1 MALTEAEIRQETAEL
16 ESEQIRLAGD
26 EPMDVSELEGIV
38 AGLIDEA
45 VDYIDLTEAPDRIV
59 AADYFNGSPF
69 GNEEDGRS
77 QVVSRDVRDTVA
89 LMMPQIMRTFLG
101 SQRVV
106 EYQPRFPEDVDGA
119 EQASDY
125 VNQVVLGT
133 DNPEFFQTFYS
144 IIKDA
149 LVKRVGIAKVD
160 YERREEVEHE
170 EYTGLDDSA
179 LQALMSDPDIEGSS
193 IESYPDPSYVPPPQQ
208 NQQSQNPNNQN
219 QQSQP
224 PANDQNPYQEPSAPL
239 VGGSSPPEEIAQ
251 QQQQSVA
258 PPMLH
263 DVVIRRLTTEGSVTF
278 EALPPEEF
286 LIDRRAKSVEAATL
300 VAHRRYLTVSELV
313 SMGYDFDEMLDLAGG
328 ADEFETNM
336 EFLSRHPLGNYA
348 TSDEGGEAN
357 RKVLYIE
364 AYAKVDFAGSGITGL
379 RRFCCAGNHHQ
390 LLHHSPV
397 NDIPFV
403 VFSGYPE
410 PHFWR
415 GQSVADLT
423 MDVQLVKSSILRNM
437 LDSLAKSIHPDT
449 WMVDGQ
455 VNIDDALSN
464 KVGKIVRIRAAGAIG
479 ELNKTFNGREA
490 FPMLDYMDRMKED
503 RTGMSKAS
511 MGLNPEALQST
522 EKSAVSATM
531 ASSQAQIE
539 LLCRVFA
546 ENGMKPLFKKI
557 LKLLHNHQDKA
568 RMVRLRNTWVPIDPR
583 TWDVGMDVSVNVAL
597 GMGTTQ
603 ERMQMLSGIAVKQE
617 KILQE
622 QGSTNPFVTNQQY
635 HHTLTKM
642 TEMSGFKDA
651 GSFWSNPR
659 DFQPP
664 PPEPPEPTA
673 DEIFA
678 TAQADKVRADIELDK
693 QKFGLDQEKMIR
705 DDDLQR
711 DKLDSD
717 VGMKTQEMENKYK
730 TTIDMTEIKGNMD
743 KDREKIRA
751 EAQQAQAQAQQ
762 AQAEA
767 QQQAQQAQQ
776 QQMQLPQ
783 EMSPTNME
791 APPEQGIPN

>member
-1 MALTEAEIRQETAEL
+1 MALTDAEIRQQTADL
-16 ESEQIRLAGD
+16 EAEQIRLAGD
-26 EPMDVSELEGIV
+26 TAMDVTELEGIV
-38 AGLIDEA
+38 AGLIEEA
-45 VDYIDLTEAPDRIV
+45 VDYIDLSEAPDRIQ
-59 AADYFNGSPF
+59 ASNYFNGSPF

-89 LMMPQIMRTFLG
+89 LMIPQIMRTFFG
-101 SQRVV
+101 TQNVV
-106 EYQPRFPEDVDGA
+106 EYQPRYPEDVPNA

-125 VNQVVLGT
+125 VNQVVLGA
-133 DNPEFFQTFYS
+133 DNPATFQTFYS

-160 YERREEVEHE
+160 WERREEVEHE
-170 EYTGLDDSA
+170 EYTGLDDQA

-193 IESYPDPSYVPPPQQ
+193 IESYPDPDYVQPDTPPPIEGNSPTGEPLPQQQ
-208 NQQSQNPNNQN
+208 NM
-219 QQSQP
+219 
-224 PANDQNPYQEPSAPL
+224 EVPL
-239 VGGSSPPEEIAQ
+239 
-251 QQQQSVA
+251 
-258 PPMLH
+258 LH
-263 DVVIRRLTTEGSVTF
+263 DVVIRRLSVEGSVTF

-286 LIDRRAKSVEAATL
+286 LIDRRAKSVEDATI

-313 SMGYDFDEMLDLAGG
+313 SMGYDFDEMLDLAGD
-328 ADEFETNM
+328 ADEFDTNM
-336 EFLSRHPLGNYA
+336 EFLSRHPLGNHA
-348 TSDEGGEAN
+348 SSDEGGEAN

-364 AYAKVDFAGSGITGL
+364 AYAKVDFGGSGITSL
-379 RRFCCAGNHHQ
+379 RRFCCAGNNHK

-397 NDIPFV
+397 NDMPFV
-403 VFSGYPE
+403 VFNGYPE

-415 GQSVADLT
+415 GTSVTDLT

-449 WMVDGQ
+449 WLVEGQ

-464 KVGKIVRIRAAGAIG
+464 KVGKIVRTRSAGAIG
-479 ELNKTFNGREA
+479 ELNKSFNGREA
-490 FPMLDYMDRMKED
+490 FPMLDYMDKMKED

-511 MGLNPEALQST
+511 MGLDPDALQST

-531 ASSQAQIE
+531 ASAQAQIE

-557 LKLLHNHQDKA
+557 LKLLHNHQEKA
-568 RMVRLRNTWVPIDPR
+568 RMVRLRNNWIPIDPR
-583 TWDVGMDVSVNVAL
+583 VWDIGMDVSVNVAL

-603 ERMQMLSGIAVKQE
+603 EKMQMLAGLAVKQE
-617 KILQE
+617 KILGE

-635 HHTLTKM
+635 HHTLSKM
-642 TEMSGFKDA
+642 TELSGFKDVQ
-651 GSFWSNPR
+651 SFWSNPK

-717 VGMKTQEMENKYK
+717 VGMKTKEMENKYK
-730 TTIDMTEIKGNMD
+730 TTIDMTEIKGNME

-751 EAQQAQAQAQQ
+751 EASGM
-762 AQAEA
+762 
-767 QQQAQQAQQ
+767 QQQEIEQRAEQLHQQMMEKQQ
-776 QQMQLPQ
+776 MQQMQLPQ
-783 EMSPTNME
+783 EMSPTNLDQV
-791 APPEQGIPN
+791 PEEGMPN

>member
-1 MALTEAEIRQETAEL
+1 LALTDSEVREQTAEL
-16 ESEQIRLAGD
+16 EKEQIRLAGD
-26 EPMDVSELEGIV
+26 TAMDVTELEGIV

-45 VDYIDLTEAPDRIV
+45 VDYIDLSEAPDRIT
-59 AADYFNGSPF
+59 ASDYFNGRPF

-77 QVVSRDVRDTVA
+77 QVVSRDVRDTIA
-89 LMMPQIMRTFLG
+89 LMMPQIMRTFFG
-101 SQRVV
+101 TQRVV
-106 EYQPRFPEDVDGA
+106 EYQPRYPEDVPNA

-133 DNPEFFQTFYS
+133 DNPTSFQTFYS
-144 IIKDA
+144 IIKDS
-149 LVKRVGIAKVD
+149 LIKRVGIAKVD
-160 YERREEVEHE
+160 WERREEVEHE
-170 EYTGLDDSA
+170 EYTGLDDQA
-179 LQALMSDPDIEGSS
+179 LQALLSDPDIEGSS
-193 IESYPDPSYVPPPQQ
+193 IESYPDPDFVQPDTPPPTEGVSPTGEPQV
-208 NQQSQNPNNQN
+208 
-219 QQSQP
+219 QP
-224 PANDQNPYQEPSAPL
+224 QDME
-239 VGGSSPPEEIAQ
+239 V
-251 QQQQSVA
+251 
-258 PPMLH
+258 PMLH
-263 DVVIRRLTTEGSVTF
+263 DVVIRRLSVEGSVIF

-286 LIDRRAKSVEAATL
+286 LIDRRAKSVEDATI

-313 SMGYDFDEMLDLAGG
+313 SMGYNFDEMLDLAGD
-328 ADEFETNM
+328 ADEFDTNM
-336 EFLSRHPLGNYA
+336 EFLSRHPLGSYA
-348 TSDEGGEAN
+348 SSDEGGEAN

-364 AYAKVDFAGSGITGL
+364 AYAKVDFSGSGITSL

-415 GQSVADLT
+415 GNSVADLT

-437 LDSLAKSIHPDT
+437 LDSLAKAIHPDT
-449 WMVDGQ
+449 AIIEGQ

-464 KVGKIVRIRAAGAIG
+464 KVGKLIRMRSAGAVQ
-479 ELNKTFNGREA
+479 ELNKSFNGKEA

-511 MGLNPEALQST
+511 MGLDPDALQST

-557 LKLLHNHQDKA
+557 LKLLHNHQEKA
-568 RMVRLRNTWVPIDPR
+568 RMVRLRNSWIPIDPR
-583 TWDVGMDVSVNVAL
+583 VWDIGMDVSVNVAL

-603 ERMQMLSGIAVKQE
+603 EKMQMLAGISVKQE

-622 QGSTNPFVTNQQY
+622 QGATNPFVTNEQY
-635 HHTLTKM
+635 HHTLSKM
-642 TEMSGFKDA
+642 TELSGFKDVQ
-651 GSFWSNPR
+651 SFWSNPK

-664 PPEPPEPTA
+664 PPEPPEPTP

-717 VGMKTQEMENKYK
+717 VGLKTQEMENKYK
-730 TTIDMTEIKGNMD
+730 TSIDMTEIKGNME

-751 EAQQAQAQAQQ
+751 DAQARIQEQQ
-762 AQAEA
+762 MQM
-767 QQQAQQAQQ
+767 

-783 EMSPTNME
+783 EMSPTNIE
-791 APPEQGIPN
+791 QAPLEEGMPN

>member
-1 MALTEAEIRQETAEL
+1 MAQTDAEIRQQTADMEA
-16 ESEQIRLAGD
+16 EQIRLAGD
-26 EPMDVSELEGIV
+26 TAMDVTELEGIV

-45 VDYIDLTEAPDRIV
+45 VDYIDLSESPDRIV
-59 AADYFNGSPF
+59 ASDYFNGRPF

-77 QVVSRDVRDTVA
+77 QVVSRDVRDTIA
-89 LMMPQIMRTFLG
+89 LMMPQIMRTFFG
-101 SQRVV
+101 TQRVV
-106 EYQPRFPEDVDGA
+106 EYQPRYPEDVPNA

-133 DNPEFFQTFYS
+133 DNPTSFQTFYS
-144 IIKDA
+144 IIKDS
-149 LVKRVGIAKVD
+149 LIKRVGIAKVD
-160 YERREEVEHE
+160 WERREEVEHE
-170 EYTGLDDSA
+170 EYTGLDDQA
-179 LQALMSDPDIEGSS
+179 LQALLSDPDIEGSS
-193 IESYPDPSYVPPPQQ
+193 IESYPDPDFVQPDTPPPTEGVSPTGEPQV
-208 NQQSQNPNNQN
+208 
-219 QQSQP
+219 QP
-224 PANDQNPYQEPSAPL
+224 QDME
-239 VGGSSPPEEIAQ
+239 V
-251 QQQQSVA
+251 
-258 PPMLH
+258 PMLH
-263 DVVIRRLTTEGSVTF
+263 DVVIRRLSVEGSVIF

-286 LIDRRAKSVEAATL
+286 LIDRRAKSVEDATI

-313 SMGYDFDEMLDLAGG
+313 SMGYNFDEMLDLAGD
-328 ADEFETNM
+328 ADEFDTNM
-336 EFLSRHPLGNYA
+336 EFLSRHPLGSYA
-348 TSDEGGEAN
+348 SSDEGGEAN

-364 AYAKVDFAGSGITGL
+364 AYAKVDFSGSGITSL
-379 RRFCCAGNHHQ
+379 RRFCCAGNHHK

-415 GQSVADLT
+415 GNSVADLT

-437 LDSLAKSIHPDT
+437 LDSLAKAIHPDT
-449 WMVDGQ
+449 AIIEGQ

-464 KVGKIVRIRAAGAIG
+464 KVGKLIRMRSAGAVQ
-479 ELNKTFNGREA
+479 ELNKSFNGKEA

-511 MGLNPEALQST
+511 MGLDPDALQST

-557 LKLLHNHQDKA
+557 LKLLHNHQEKA
-568 RMVRLRNTWVPIDPR
+568 RMVRLRNSWIPIDPR
-583 TWDVGMDVSVNVAL
+583 VWDIGMDVSVNVAL

-603 ERMQMLSGIAVKQE
+603 EKMQMLAGLSVKQE

-622 QGSTNPFVTNQQY
+622 QGATNPFVTNEQY
-635 HHTLTKM
+635 HHTLSKM
-642 TEMSGFKDA
+642 TELSGFKDVQ
-651 GSFWSNPR
+651 SFWSNPK

-664 PPEPPEPTA
+664 PPEPPEPTP

-717 VGMKTQEMENKYK
+717 VGLKTQEMENKYK
-730 TTIDMTEIKGNMD
+730 TSIDMTEIKGNME

-751 EAQQAQAQAQQ
+751 DAQARIQEQQ
-762 AQAEA
+762 MQM
-767 QQQAQQAQQ
+767 

-783 EMSPTNME
+783 EMSPTNIE
-791 APPEQGIPN
+791 QAPLEEGMPN

>member
-1 MALTEAEIRQETAEL
+1 MALTDAEVRQQTAEL
-16 ESEQIRLAGD
+16 EAEQIRLAGD
-26 EPMDVSELEGIV
+26 TAMDITELEGIV
-38 AGLIDEA
+38 AGLIEEA
-45 VDYIDLTEAPDRIV
+45 VDYIDLSEAPDRIV
-59 AADYFNGSPF
+59 ASDYFNGKPF

-77 QVVSRDVRDTVA
+77 QVVSRDVRDTIA
-89 LMMPQIMRTFLG
+89 LMLPQIMRTFFG
-101 SQRVV
+101 TQRVV
-106 EYQPRFPEDVDGA
+106 EYQPRYPEDVPSS

-125 VNQVVLGT
+125 VNQVVLGA
-133 DNPEFFQTFYS
+133 DNPTSFQTFYS

-160 YERREEVEHE
+160 WERREEVEHE
-170 EYTGLDDSA
+170 EYTGLDDQA
-179 LQALMSDPDIEGSS
+179 LEALMSDPDIEGSS
-193 IESYPDPSYVPPPQQ
+193 LESYPDPSFKPPPAE
-208 NQQSQNPNNQN
+208 SVSPT
-219 QQSQP
+219 
-224 PANDQNPYQEPSAPL
+224 EAP
-239 VGGSSPPEEIAQ
+239 Q
-251 QQQQSVA
+251 QQQESMDA
-258 PPMLH
+258 PMLH
-263 DVVIRRLTTEGSVTF
+263 DVVIRRLSVEGSVVF
-278 EALPPEEF
+278 ESLPPEEF
-286 LIDRRAKSVEAATL
+286 LIDRRAKSVEEASI

-313 SMGYDFDEMLDLAGG
+313 SMGYDFDEMLDLAG
-328 ADEFETNM
+328 DDSEFDTNM
-336 EFLSRHPLGNYA
+336 EYLARHPLGSYA
-348 TSDEGGEAN
+348 DSDEGGEAN

-364 AYAKVDFAGSGITGL
+364 AYAKVDFGGSGITSL
-379 RRFCCAGNHHQ
+379 RKFCCAGNHHK

-449 WMVDGQ
+449 WLVEGQ

-464 KVGKIVRIRAAGAIG
+464 KVGKLVRTRSAGAIG
-479 ELNKTFNGREA
+479 ELNKSFNGKEA

-511 MGLNPEALQST
+511 MGLDPDALQST

-557 LKLLHNHQDKA
+557 LKLLHNHQEKA

-583 TWDVGMDVSVNVAL
+583 VWDIGMDVSVNVAL

-603 ERMQMLSGIAVKQE
+603 ERMQMLAGLAVKQE

-622 QGSTNPFVTNQQY
+622 QGSTNPFVTNGQY
-635 HHTLTKM
+635 HHTLSKM
-642 TEMSGFKDA
+642 TELSGFKDVQ
-651 GSFWSNPR
+651 SFWSNPK
-659 DFQPP
+659 DFKPP
-664 PPEPPEPTA
+664 PPEEPEPTA

-678 TAQADKVRADIELDK
+678 QAQADKVRADIELDK
-693 QKFGLDQEKMIR
+693 QKFSLDQEKMIR

-717 VGMKTQEMENKYK
+717 VGMKQKEMENKYK
-730 TTIDMTEIKGNMD
+730 TTIDMTEIRGNME

-751 EAQQAQAQAQQ
+751 EAQQRAQEQQ
-762 AQAEA
+762 MA
-767 QQQAQQAQQ
+767 QQQMM

-791 APPEQGIPN
+791 QVPEEGMTN

>member
-1 MALTEAEIRQETAEL
+1 MEA
-16 ESEQIRLAGD
+16 EQIRLAGD
-26 EPMDVSELEGIV
+26 TAMDVTELEGIV

-45 VDYIDLTEAPDRIV
+45 VDYIDLSESPDRIV
-59 AADYFNGSPF
+59 ASDYFNGRPF

-77 QVVSRDVRDTVA
+77 QVVSRDVRDTIA
-89 LMMPQIMRTFLG
+89 LMMPQIMRTFFG
-101 SQRVV
+101 TQRVV
-106 EYQPRFPEDVDGA
+106 EYQPRYPEDVPNA

-133 DNPEFFQTFYS
+133 DNPTSFQTFYS
-144 IIKDA
+144 IIKDS
-149 LVKRVGIAKVD
+149 LIKRIGIAKVD
-160 YERREEVEHE
+160 WERREEVEHE
-170 EYTGLDDSA
+170 EYTGLDDQA
-179 LQALMSDPDIEGSS
+179 LQALLSDPDIEGSS
-193 IESYPDPSYVPPPQQ
+193 IESYPDPDFVQPDTPPPDEGVSPTGEPQV
-208 NQQSQNPNNQN
+208 
-219 QQSQP
+219 QP
-224 PANDQNPYQEPSAPL
+224 QDME
-239 VGGSSPPEEIAQ
+239 V
-251 QQQQSVA
+251 
-258 PPMLH
+258 PMLH
-263 DVVIRRLTTEGSVTF
+263 DVVIRRLSVEGSVIF

-286 LIDRRAKSVEAATL
+286 LIDRRAKSVEEATI

-313 SMGYDFDEMLDLAGG
+313 SMGYDYDEMVDLSGD
-328 ADEFETNM
+328 ADEFDTNM
-336 EFLSRHPLGNYA
+336 EFLSRHPLGSYA
-348 TSDEGGEAN
+348 SSDEGGEAN

-364 AYAKVDFAGSGITGL
+364 AYAKVDFSGSGITSL
-379 RRFCCAGNHHQ
+379 RRFCCAGNHHK

-415 GQSVADLT
+415 GNSVADLT

-449 WMVDGQ
+449 WLIEGQ

-464 KVGKIVRIRAAGAIG
+464 KVGKLVRTRSAGAIG
-479 ELNKTFNGREA
+479 ELNKSFNGKEA

-511 MGLNPEALQST
+511 MGLDPDALQST

-557 LKLLHNHQDKA
+557 LKLLHNHQEKA
-568 RMVRLRNTWVPIDPR
+568 RMVRLRNTWIPIDPR
-583 TWDVGMDVSVNVAL
+583 VWDIGMDVSVNVAL

-603 ERMQMLSGIAVKQE
+603 EKMQMLSGISAKQE

-622 QGSTNPFVTNQQY
+622 QGATNPFVTNEQY
-635 HHTLTKM
+635 HHTLSKM
-642 TEMSGFKDA
+642 TELSGFKDVQ
-651 GSFWSNPR
+651 SFWSNPK

-664 PPEPPEPTA
+664 PPEPPEPTP

-717 VGMKTQEMENKYK
+717 VGLKTQEMENKYK
-730 TTIDMTEIKGNMD
+730 TSIDMTEIRGNME

-751 EAQQAQAQAQQ
+751 DAQARIQEQQ
-762 AQAEA
+762 MQM
-767 QQQAQQAQQ
+767 

-783 EMSPTNME
+783 EMSPTNIE
-791 APPEQGIPN
+791 QAPLEEGMPN

>member
-1 MALTEAEIRQETAEL
+1 ML
-16 ESEQIRLAGD
+16 
-26 EPMDVSELEGIV
+26 
-38 AGLIDEA
+38 
-45 VDYIDLTEAPDRIV
+45 
-59 AADYFNGSPF
+59 
-69 GNEEDGRS
+69 
-77 QVVSRDVRDTVA
+77 
-89 LMMPQIMRTFLG
+89 PQIMRTFFG

-106 EYQPRFPEDVDGA
+106 EYQPRYPEDVQNA

-125 VNQVVLGT
+125 VNQVILGT
-133 DNPEFFQTFYS
+133 DNPNAFQTFYS

-160 YERREEVEHE
+160 FERREEVEHE
-170 EYTGLDDSA
+170 EYTGLDDQA

-193 IESYPDPSYVPPPQQ
+193 IESYPDPDYVQPDTPPPIEGNSPTGEPLPQQQ
-208 NQQSQNPNNQN
+208 NM
-219 QQSQP
+219 
-224 PANDQNPYQEPSAPL
+224 EVPL
-239 VGGSSPPEEIAQ
+239 
-251 QQQQSVA
+251 
-258 PPMLH
+258 LH
-263 DVVIRRLTTEGSVTF
+263 DVVIRRLSVEGSVTF

-286 LIDRRAKSVEAATL
+286 LIDRRAKSVEDATI

-313 SMGYDFDEMLDLAGG
+313 SMGYDFDTMLDLAGD
-328 ADEFETNM
+328 ADEFDTNM
-336 EFLSRHPLGNYA
+336 EFLSRHPLGNHA
-348 TSDEGGEAN
+348 SSDEGGEAN

-364 AYAKVDFAGSGITGL
+364 AYAKVDFGGSGITSL
-379 RRFCCAGNHHQ
+379 RRFCCAGSHHK

-397 NDIPFV
+397 NDMPFV
-403 VFSGYPE
+403 VFNGYPE

-449 WMVDGQ
+449 WLVEGQ

-464 KVGKIVRIRAAGAIG
+464 KVGKIVRTRSAGAIG
-479 ELNKTFNGREA
+479 ELNKSFNGREA

-557 LKLLHNHQDKA
+557 LKLLHNHQEKA
-568 RMVRLRNTWVPIDPR
+568 RMVRLRNNWIPIDPKV
-583 TWDVGMDVSVNVAL
+583 WDIGMDVSVNVAL

-603 ERMQMLSGIAVKQE
+603 ERMQMLAGIAVKQE
-617 KILQE
+617 KIIGE
-622 QGSTNPFVTNQQY
+622 QGSTNPFVNNQQY
-635 HHTLTKM
+635 HHTLSKM
-642 TEMSGFKDA
+642 TEMSGFKDVQ
-651 GSFWSNPR
+651 SFWSNPK
-659 DFQPP
+659 DFKPP

-730 TTIDMTEIKGNMD
+730 TTIDMTEIKGNME

-751 EAQQAQAQAQQ
+751 EASGM
-762 AQAEA
+762 
-767 QQQAQQAQQ
+767 QQQEIEQRAEQLHQQMMEKQQ
-776 QQMQLPQ
+776 MQQMQLPQ
-783 EMSPTNME
+783 EMSPTNLDQV
-791 APPEQGIPN
+791 PEEGMPN

>member
-1 MALTEAEIRQETAEL
+1 MEA
-16 ESEQIRLAGD
+16 EQIRLAGD
-26 EPMDVSELEGIV
+26 TAMDVTELEGIV

-45 VDYIDLTEAPDRIV
+45 VDYIDLSEAPDRIT
-59 AADYFNGSPF
+59 ASDYFNGRPF

-77 QVVSRDVRDTVA
+77 QVVSRDVRDTIA
-89 LMMPQIMRTFLG
+89 LMMPQIMRTFFG
-101 SQRVV
+101 TQRVV
-106 EYQPRFPEDVDGA
+106 EYQPRYPEDVPNA

-133 DNPEFFQTFYS
+133 DNPTSFQTFYS
-144 IIKDA
+144 IIKDS
-149 LVKRVGIAKVD
+149 LIKRVGIAKVD
-160 YERREEVEHE
+160 WERREEVEHE
-170 EYTGLDDSA
+170 EYTGLDDQA
-179 LQALMSDPDIEGSS
+179 LEALMSDPDIEGSS
-193 IESYPDPSYVPPPQQ
+193 IESYPDPDFVQPDTPPPDEGVSPTGEPQV
-208 NQQSQNPNNQN
+208 
-219 QQSQP
+219 QP
-224 PANDQNPYQEPSAPL
+224 QDME
-239 VGGSSPPEEIAQ
+239 V
-251 QQQQSVA
+251 
-258 PPMLH
+258 PMLH
-263 DVVIRRLTTEGSVTF
+263 DVVIRRLSVEGSVIF

-286 LIDRRAKSVEAATL
+286 LIDRRAKSVEDATI

-313 SMGYDFDEMLDLAGG
+313 SMGYNFDEMLDLAGD
-328 ADEFETNM
+328 ADEFDTNM
-336 EFLSRHPLGNYA
+336 EFLSRHPLGSYA
-348 TSDEGGEAN
+348 SSDEGGEAN

-364 AYAKVDFAGSGITGL
+364 AYAKVDFSGSGITSL
-379 RRFCCAGNHHQ
+379 RRFCCAGNHHK

-415 GQSVADLT
+415 GNSVADLT

-449 WMVDGQ
+449 WLIEGQ

-464 KVGKIVRIRAAGAIG
+464 KVGKLVRTRSAGAIG
-479 ELNKTFNGREA
+479 ELNKSFNGKEA

-511 MGLNPEALQST
+511 MGLDPDALQST

-557 LKLLHNHQDKA
+557 LKLLHNHQEKA
-568 RMVRLRNTWVPIDPR
+568 RMVRLRNNWIPVDPR
-583 TWDVGMDVSVNVAL
+583 VWDIGMDVSVNVAL

-603 ERMQMLSGIAVKQE
+603 EKMQMLAGISVKQE

-622 QGSTNPFVTNQQY
+622 QGATNPFVTNDQY
-635 HHTLTKM
+635 HHTLSKM
-642 TEMSGFKDA
+642 TELSGFKDVQ
-651 GSFWSNPR
+651 SFWSNPK

-664 PPEPPEPTA
+664 PPEPPEPTP

-717 VGMKTQEMENKYK
+717 VGLKTQEMENKYK
-730 TTIDMTEIKGNMD
+730 TSIDMTEIKGNME

-751 EAQQAQAQAQQ
+751 DAQARIQEQQ
-762 AQAEA
+762 MQM
-767 QQQAQQAQQ
+767 

-783 EMSPTNME
+783 EMSPTNIE
-791 APPEQGIPN
+791 QAPLEEGMPN

>member
-1 MALTEAEIRQETAEL
+1 MALTDAEIRGQTAEL
-16 ESEQIRLAGD
+16 EKEQIRLAGD
-26 EPMDVSELEGIV
+26 TAMDVTELEGIV

-45 VDYIDLTEAPDRIV
+45 VDYIDLSEAPDRIV
-59 AADYFNGSPF
+59 ANDYFNGSPF

-77 QVVSRDVRDTVA
+77 QVVSRDVRDTIA
-89 LMMPQIMRTFLG
+89 LMMPQIMRTFFG

-106 EYQPRFPEDVDGA
+106 EYQPRYPEDVPNS

-133 DNPEFFQTFYS
+133 DNPTSFQTFYS
-144 IIKDA
+144 IIKDS
-149 LVKRVGIAKVD
+149 LIKRVGIAKVD
-160 YERREEVEHE
+160 WERREEVEHE
-170 EYTGLDDSA
+170 EFTGLDDQA
-179 LQALMSDPDIEGSS
+179 LQALLSDPDIEGSS
-193 IESYPDPSYVPPPQQ
+193 IDSYPDPDFVAPDTPPPTEGV
-208 NQQSQNPNNQN
+208 SPTG
-219 QQSQP
+219 
-224 PANDQNPYQEPSAPL
+224 EPL
-239 VGGSSPPEEIAQ
+239 MQ
-251 QQQQSVA
+251 QQDMEVPQ
-258 PPMLH
+258 LH
-263 DVVIRRLTTEGSVTF
+263 DVVIRRLSVEGSVIF

-286 LIDRRAKSVEAATL
+286 LIDRRAKSVEDATI

-313 SMGYDFDEMLDLAGG
+313 SMGYDFDEMLDLAGD
-328 ADEFETNM
+328 ADEFDTNM
-336 EFLSRHPLGNYA
+336 EFLSRHPLGNFA
-348 TSDEGGEAN
+348 DSNEGGEAN

-364 AYAKVDFAGSGITGL
+364 AYAKVDFSGSGITSL

-415 GQSVADLT
+415 GNSVADLT

-437 LDSLAKSIHPDT
+437 LDSLAKAIHPDT
-449 WMVDGQ
+449 AIIEGQ

-464 KVGKIVRIRAAGAIG
+464 KVGKLIRMRSAGAVQ
-479 ELNKTFNGREA
+479 ELNKSFNGREA

-511 MGLNPEALQST
+511 MGLDPEALQST

-557 LKLLHNHQDKA
+557 LKLLHNHQEKA
-568 RMVRLRNTWVPIDPR
+568 RMVRLRNSWIPVDPR
-583 TWDVGMDVSVNVAL
+583 VWDIGMDVSVNVAL

-603 ERMQMLSGIAVKQE
+603 EKMQMLAGIAVKQE

-622 QGSTNPFVTNQQY
+622 QGGTNPFVTNDQY
-635 HHTLTKM
+635 HHTLSKM
-642 TEMSGFKDA
+642 TEMSGFKDVQ
-651 GSFWSNPR
+651 SFWSNPK

-664 PPEPPEPTA
+664 PPEPPEPTP

-717 VGMKTQEMENKYK
+717 VGLKTQEMENKYK
-730 TTIDMTEIKGNMD
+730 TSIDMTEIKGNME

-751 EAQQAQAQAQQ
+751 DAQARIQ
-762 AQAEA
+762 E
-767 QQQAQQAQQ
+767 
-776 QQMQLPQ
+776 QQMQMQQINLPQ

-791 APPEQGIPN
+791 QAPLEEGMPN

>member
-1 MALTEAEIRQETAEL
+1 MALTDAEVRQQTAEL
-16 ESEQIRLAGD
+16 EAEQIRLAGD
-26 EPMDVSELEGIV
+26 TAMDITELEGIV
-38 AGLIDEA
+38 AGLIEEA
-45 VDYIDLTEAPDRIV
+45 VDYIDLSEAPDRIV
-59 AADYFNGSPF
+59 ASDYFNGKPF

-77 QVVSRDVRDTVA
+77 QVVSRDVRDTIA
-89 LMMPQIMRTFLG
+89 LMLPQIMRTFFG
-101 SQRVV
+101 TQRVV
-106 EYQPRFPEDVDGA
+106 EYQPRYPEDVPSS

-125 VNQVVLGT
+125 VNQVVLGA
-133 DNPEFFQTFYS
+133 DNPTSFQTFYS

-160 YERREEVEHE
+160 WERREEVEHE
-170 EYTGLDDSA
+170 EYTGLDDQA
-179 LQALMSDPDIEGSS
+179 LEALMSDPDIEGSS
-193 IESYPDPSYVPPPQQ
+193 LESYPDPSFKPPPAE
-208 NQQSQNPNNQN
+208 SVSPT
-219 QQSQP
+219 
-224 PANDQNPYQEPSAPL
+224 EAP
-239 VGGSSPPEEIAQ
+239 Q
-251 QQQQSVA
+251 QQQESMDA
-258 PPMLH
+258 PMLH
-263 DVVIRRLTTEGSVTF
+263 DVVIRRLSVEGSVVF

-286 LIDRRAKSVEAATL
+286 LIDRRAKSVEEASI

-313 SMGYDFDEMLDLAGG
+313 SMGYDYDEMLDLAG
-328 ADEFETNM
+328 DDSEFDTNM
-336 EFLSRHPLGNYA
+336 EYLARHPLGSYA
-348 TSDEGGEAN
+348 DSDEGGEAN

-364 AYAKVDFAGSGITGL
+364 AYAKVDFGGSGITSL
-379 RRFCCAGNHHQ
+379 RKFCCAGNHHK

-449 WMVDGQ
+449 WLVEGQ

-464 KVGKIVRIRAAGAIG
+464 KVGKLVRTRSAGAIG
-479 ELNKTFNGREA
+479 ELNKSFNGKEA

-511 MGLNPEALQST
+511 MGLDPDALQST

-557 LKLLHNHQDKA
+557 LKLLHNHQEKA
-568 RMVRLRNTWVPIDPR
+568 RMVRLRNTWIPIDPR
-583 TWDVGMDVSVNVAL
+583 VWDIGMDVSVNVAL

-603 ERMQMLSGIAVKQE
+603 ERMQMLAGLAVKQE

-622 QGSTNPFVTNQQY
+622 QGSTNPFVTNEQY
-635 HHTLTKM
+635 HHTLSKM
-642 TEMSGFKDA
+642 TELSGFKDVQ
-651 GSFWSNPR
+651 SFWSNPK
-659 DFQPP
+659 DFKPP
-664 PPEPPEPTA
+664 PPEEPEPTA

-678 TAQADKVRADIELDK
+678 QAQADKVRADIELDK
-693 QKFGLDQEKMIR
+693 QKFSLDQEKMIR

-717 VGMKTQEMENKYK
+717 VGMKQKEMENKYK
-730 TTIDMTEIKGNMD
+730 TTIDMTEIRGNME

-751 EAQQAQAQAQQ
+751 EAQQRIQEQQ
-762 AQAEA
+762 MA
-767 QQQAQQAQQ
+767 QQQM

-783 EMSPTNME
+783 DMSPTNME
-791 APPEQGIPN
+791 QVPEEGMTN

>member
-1 MALTEAEIRQETAEL
+1 MALTDAEIRQQTADL
-16 ESEQIRLAGD
+16 EAEQIRLAGD
-26 EPMDVSELEGIV
+26 TAMDVTELEGIV
-38 AGLIDEA
+38 AGLIEEA
-45 VDYIDLTEAPDRIV
+45 VDYIDLSEAPDRIQ
-59 AADYFNGSPF
+59 ASNYFNGSPF

-89 LMMPQIMRTFLG
+89 LMLPQIMRTFFG

-106 EYQPRFPEDVDGA
+106 EYQPRYPEDVQNA

-125 VNQVVLGT
+125 VNQVILGT
-133 DNPEFFQTFYS
+133 DNPNAFQTFYS

-160 YERREEVEHE
+160 FERREEVEHE
-170 EYTGLDDSA
+170 EYTGLDDQA

-193 IESYPDPSYVPPPQQ
+193 IESYPDPDYVQPDTPPPIEGNSPTGEPLPQQQ
-208 NQQSQNPNNQN
+208 NM
-219 QQSQP
+219 
-224 PANDQNPYQEPSAPL
+224 EVPL
-239 VGGSSPPEEIAQ
+239 
-251 QQQQSVA
+251 
-258 PPMLH
+258 LH
-263 DVVIRRLTTEGSVTF
+263 DVVIRRLSVEGSVTF

-286 LIDRRAKSVEAATL
+286 LIDRRAKSVEDATI

-313 SMGYDFDEMLDLAGG
+313 SMGYDFDTMLDLAGD
-328 ADEFETNM
+328 ADEFDTNM
-336 EFLSRHPLGNYA
+336 EFLSRHPLGNHA
-348 TSDEGGEAN
+348 SSDEGGEAN

-364 AYAKVDFAGSGITGL
+364 AYAKVDFGGSGITSL
-379 RRFCCAGNHHQ
+379 RRFCCAGSHHK

-397 NDIPFV
+397 NDMPFV
-403 VFSGYPE
+403 VFNGYPE

-449 WMVDGQ
+449 WLVEGQ

-464 KVGKIVRIRAAGAIG
+464 KVGKIVRTRSAGAIG
-479 ELNKTFNGREA
+479 ELNKSFNGREA

-557 LKLLHNHQDKA
+557 LKLLHNHQEKA
-568 RMVRLRNTWVPIDPR
+568 RMVRLRNNWIPIDPKV
-583 TWDVGMDVSVNVAL
+583 WDIGMDVSVNVAL

-603 ERMQMLSGIAVKQE
+603 ERMQMLAGIAVKQE
-617 KILQE
+617 KIIGE
-622 QGSTNPFVTNQQY
+622 QGSTNPFVNNQQY
-635 HHTLTKM
+635 HHTLSKM
-642 TEMSGFKDA
+642 TEMSGFKDVQ
-651 GSFWSNPR
+651 SFWSNPK
-659 DFQPP
+659 DFKPP

-730 TTIDMTEIKGNMD
+730 TTIDMTEIKGNME

-751 EAQQAQAQAQQ
+751 EASGM
-762 AQAEA
+762 
-767 QQQAQQAQQ
+767 QQQEIEQRAEQLHQQMMEKQQ
-776 QQMQLPQ
+776 MQQMQLPQ
-783 EMSPTNME
+783 EMSPTNLDQV
-791 APPEQGIPN
+791 PEEGMPN

>member
-1 MALTEAEIRQETAEL
+1 MAQTDAEIRQQTADMEA
-16 ESEQIRLAGD
+16 EQIRLAGD
-26 EPMDVSELEGIV
+26 TAMDVTELEGIV

-45 VDYIDLTEAPDRIV
+45 VDYIDLSESPDRIV
-59 AADYFNGSPF
+59 ASDYFNGRPF

-77 QVVSRDVRDTVA
+77 QVVSRDVRDTIA
-89 LMMPQIMRTFLG
+89 LMMPQIMRTFFG
-101 SQRVV
+101 TQRVV
-106 EYQPRFPEDVDGA
+106 EYQPRYPEDVPNA

-133 DNPEFFQTFYS
+133 DNPTSFQTFYS
-144 IIKDA
+144 IIKDS
-149 LVKRVGIAKVD
+149 LIKRIGIAKVD
-160 YERREEVEHE
+160 WERREEVEHE
-170 EYTGLDDSA
+170 EYTGLDDQA
-179 LQALMSDPDIEGSS
+179 LEALMSDPDIEGSS
-193 IESYPDPSYVPPPQQ
+193 IESYPDPDFVQPDTPPPDEGVSPTGEPQV
-208 NQQSQNPNNQN
+208 
-219 QQSQP
+219 QP
-224 PANDQNPYQEPSAPL
+224 QDME
-239 VGGSSPPEEIAQ
+239 V
-251 QQQQSVA
+251 
-258 PPMLH
+258 PMLH
-263 DVVIRRLTTEGSVTF
+263 DVVIRRLSVEGSVIF

-286 LIDRRAKSVEAATL
+286 LIDRRAKSVEEATI

-313 SMGYDFDEMLDLAGG
+313 SMGYDYDEMVDLSGD
-328 ADEFETNM
+328 ADEFDTNM
-336 EFLSRHPLGNYA
+336 EFLSRHPLGSYA
-348 TSDEGGEAN
+348 SSDEGGEAN

-364 AYAKVDFAGSGITGL
+364 AYAKVDFSGSGITSL
-379 RRFCCAGNHHQ
+379 RRFCCAGNHHK

-415 GQSVADLT
+415 GNSVADLT

-449 WMVDGQ
+449 WLIEGQ

-464 KVGKIVRIRAAGAIG
+464 KVGKLVRTRSAGAIG
-479 ELNKTFNGREA
+479 ELNKSFNGKEA

-511 MGLNPEALQST
+511 MGLDPDALQST

-557 LKLLHNHQDKA
+557 LKLLHNHQEKA
-568 RMVRLRNTWVPIDPR
+568 RMVRLRNNWIPVDPR
-583 TWDVGMDVSVNVAL
+583 VWDIGMDVSVNVAL

-603 ERMQMLSGIAVKQE
+603 EKMQMLAGLSVKQE

-622 QGSTNPFVTNQQY
+622 QGATNPFVTNEQY
-635 HHTLTKM
+635 HHTLSKM
-642 TEMSGFKDA
+642 TELSGFKDVQ
-651 GSFWSNPR
+651 SFWSNPK

-664 PPEPPEPTA
+664 PPEPPEPTP

-717 VGMKTQEMENKYK
+717 VGLKTQEMENKYK
-730 TTIDMTEIKGNMD
+730 TSIDMTEIKGNME

-751 EAQQAQAQAQQ
+751 EAQARIQEQQ
-762 AQAEA
+762 MQM
-767 QQQAQQAQQ
+767 QQM

-783 EMSPTNME
+783 EMSPTNIE
-791 APPEQGIPN
+791 QAPLEEGMPN

>member
-1 MALTEAEIRQETAEL
+1 MALTDAEVRQQTAEL
-16 ESEQIRLAGD
+16 EAEQIRLAGD
-26 EPMDVSELEGIV
+26 TAMDITELEGIV
-38 AGLIDEA
+38 AGLIEEA
-45 VDYIDLTEAPDRIV
+45 VDYIDLSEAPDRIV
-59 AADYFNGSPF
+59 ASDYFNGKPF

-77 QVVSRDVRDTVA
+77 QVVSRDVRDTIA
-89 LMMPQIMRTFLG
+89 LMLPQIMRTFFG
-101 SQRVV
+101 TQRVV
-106 EYQPRFPEDVDGA
+106 EYQPRYPEDVPSS

-125 VNQVVLGT
+125 VNQVVLGA
-133 DNPEFFQTFYS
+133 DNPTSFQTFYS

-160 YERREEVEHE
+160 WERREEVEHE
-170 EYTGLDDSA
+170 EYTGLDDQA
-179 LQALMSDPDIEGSS
+179 LEALMSDPDIEGSS
-193 IESYPDPSYVPPPQQ
+193 LESYPDPSFKPPPAE
-208 NQQSQNPNNQN
+208 SVSPT
-219 QQSQP
+219 
-224 PANDQNPYQEPSAPL
+224 EAP
-239 VGGSSPPEEIAQ
+239 Q
-251 QQQQSVA
+251 QQQESMDA
-258 PPMLH
+258 PMLH
-263 DVVIRRLTTEGSVTF
+263 DVVIRRLSVEGSVVF
-278 EALPPEEF
+278 ESLPPEEF
-286 LIDRRAKSVEAATL
+286 LIDRRAKSVEEASI

-313 SMGYDFDEMLDLAGG
+313 SMGYDFDEMLDLAG
-328 ADEFETNM
+328 DDSEFDTNM
-336 EFLSRHPLGNYA
+336 EYLARHPLGSYA
-348 TSDEGGEAN
+348 DSDEGGEAN

-364 AYAKVDFAGSGITGL
+364 AYAKVDFGGSGITSL
-379 RRFCCAGNHHQ
+379 RKFCCAGNHHK

-449 WMVDGQ
+449 WLVEGQ

-464 KVGKIVRIRAAGAIG
+464 KVGKLVRTRSAGAIG
-479 ELNKTFNGREA
+479 ELNKSFNGKEA

-511 MGLNPEALQST
+511 MGLDPDALQST

-557 LKLLHNHQDKA
+557 LKLLHNHQEKA
-568 RMVRLRNTWVPIDPR
+568 RMVRLRNTWIPIDPR
-583 TWDVGMDVSVNVAL
+583 VWDIGMDVSVNVAL

-603 ERMQMLSGIAVKQE
+603 ERMQMLAGLAVKQE

-635 HHTLTKM
+635 HHTLSKM
-642 TEMSGFKDA
+642 TELSGFKDVQ
-651 GSFWSNPR
+651 SFWSNPK
-659 DFQPP
+659 DFKPP
-664 PPEPPEPTA
+664 PPEEPEPTA

-678 TAQADKVRADIELDK
+678 QAQADKVRADIELDK

-717 VGMKTQEMENKYK
+717 VGMKQKEMENKYK
-730 TTIDMTEIKGNMD
+730 TTIDMTEIRGNME

-751 EAQQAQAQAQQ
+751 EAQQRAQEQQ
-762 AQAEA
+762 MA
-767 QQQAQQAQQ
+767 QQQMM

-791 APPEQGIPN
+791 QVPEEGMTN

>member
-1 MALTEAEIRQETAEL
+1 MALTDAEVRQQTAEL
-16 ESEQIRLAGD
+16 EAEQIRLAGD
-26 EPMDVSELEGIV
+26 TAMDITELEGIV
-38 AGLIDEA
+38 AGLIEEA
-45 VDYIDLTEAPDRIV
+45 VDYIDLSEAPDRIV
-59 AADYFNGSPF
+59 ASDYFNGKPF

-77 QVVSRDVRDTVA
+77 QVVSRDVRDTIA
-89 LMMPQIMRTFLG
+89 LMLPQIMRTFFG
-101 SQRVV
+101 TQRVV
-106 EYQPRFPEDVDGA
+106 EYQPRYPEDVPSS

-125 VNQVVLGT
+125 VNQVVLGA
-133 DNPEFFQTFYS
+133 DNPTSFQTFYS

-160 YERREEVEHE
+160 WERREEVEHE
-170 EYTGLDDSA
+170 EYTGLDDQA
-179 LQALMSDPDIEGSS
+179 LEALMSDPDIEGSS
-193 IESYPDPSYVPPPQQ
+193 LESYPDPSFKPPPAE
-208 NQQSQNPNNQN
+208 SISPT
-219 QQSQP
+219 
-224 PANDQNPYQEPSAPL
+224 EAP
-239 VGGSSPPEEIAQ
+239 Q
-251 QQQQSVA
+251 QQQESMDA
-258 PPMLH
+258 PMLH
-263 DVVIRRLTTEGSVTF
+263 DVVIRRLSVEGSVVF
-278 EALPPEEF
+278 ESLPPEEF
-286 LIDRRAKSVEAATL
+286 LIDRRAKSVEEASI

-313 SMGYDFDEMLDLAGG
+313 SMGYDFDEMLDLAG
-328 ADEFETNM
+328 DDSEFDTNM
-336 EFLSRHPLGNYA
+336 EYLARHPLGSYA
-348 TSDEGGEAN
+348 DSDEGGEAN

-364 AYAKVDFAGSGITGL
+364 AYAKVDFGGSGITSL
-379 RRFCCAGNHHQ
+379 RKFCCAGNHHK

-449 WMVDGQ
+449 WLVEGQ

-464 KVGKIVRIRAAGAIG
+464 KVGKLVRTRSAGAIG
-479 ELNKTFNGREA
+479 ELNKSFNGKEA

-511 MGLNPEALQST
+511 MGLDPDALQST

-557 LKLLHNHQDKA
+557 LKLLHNHQEKA
-568 RMVRLRNTWVPIDPR
+568 RMVRLRNTWIPIDPR
-583 TWDVGMDVSVNVAL
+583 VWDIGMDVSVNVAL

-603 ERMQMLSGIAVKQE
+603 ERMQMLAGLAVKQE

-635 HHTLTKM
+635 HHTLSKM
-642 TEMSGFKDA
+642 TELSGFKDVQ
-651 GSFWSNPR
+651 SFWSNPK
-659 DFQPP
+659 DFKPP
-664 PPEPPEPTA
+664 PPEEPEPTA

-678 TAQADKVRADIELDK
+678 QAQADKVRADIELDK
-693 QKFGLDQEKMIR
+693 QKFSLDQEKMIR

-717 VGMKTQEMENKYK
+717 VGMKQKEMENKYK
-730 TTIDMTEIKGNMD
+730 TTIDMTEIRGNME

-751 EAQQAQAQAQQ
+751 EAQQRIQEQQ
-762 AQAEA
+762 MA
-767 QQQAQQAQQ
+767 QQQM

-783 EMSPTNME
+783 DMSPTNME
-791 APPEQGIPN
+791 QVPEEGMTN

>member
-1 MALTEAEIRQETAEL
+1 MAQTDAEIRQQTADMEA
-16 ESEQIRLAGD
+16 EQIRLAGD
-26 EPMDVSELEGIV
+26 TAMDVTELEGIV

-45 VDYIDLTEAPDRIV
+45 VDYIDLSESPDRIV
-59 AADYFNGSPF
+59 ASDYFNGRPF

-77 QVVSRDVRDTVA
+77 QVVSRDVRDTIA
-89 LMMPQIMRTFLG
+89 LMMPQIMRTFFG
-101 SQRVV
+101 TQRVV
-106 EYQPRFPEDVDGA
+106 EYQPRYPEDVPNA

-133 DNPEFFQTFYS
+133 DNPTSFQTFYS
-144 IIKDA
+144 IIKDS
-149 LVKRVGIAKVD
+149 LIKRIGIAKVD
-160 YERREEVEHE
+160 WERREEVEHE
-170 EYTGLDDSA
+170 EYTGLDDQA
-179 LQALMSDPDIEGSS
+179 LEALMSDPDIEGSS
-193 IESYPDPSYVPPPQQ
+193 IESYPDPDFVQPDTPPPDEGVSPTGEPQV
-208 NQQSQNPNNQN
+208 
-219 QQSQP
+219 QP
-224 PANDQNPYQEPSAPL
+224 QDME
-239 VGGSSPPEEIAQ
+239 V
-251 QQQQSVA
+251 
-258 PPMLH
+258 PMLH
-263 DVVIRRLTTEGSVTF
+263 DVVIRRLSVEGSVIF

-286 LIDRRAKSVEAATL
+286 LIDRRAKSVEDATI

-313 SMGYDFDEMLDLAGG
+313 SMGYDYDEMVDLSGD
-328 ADEFETNM
+328 ADEFDTNM
-336 EFLSRHPLGNYA
+336 EFLSRHPLGSYA
-348 TSDEGGEAN
+348 SSDEGGEAN

-364 AYAKVDFAGSGITGL
+364 AYAKVDFSGSGITSL
-379 RRFCCAGNHHQ
+379 RRFCCAGNHHK

-415 GQSVADLT
+415 GNSVADLT

-449 WMVDGQ
+449 WLIEGQ

-464 KVGKIVRIRAAGAIG
+464 KVGKLVRTRSAGAIG
-479 ELNKTFNGREA
+479 ELNKSFNGKEA

-511 MGLNPEALQST
+511 MGLDPDALQST

-557 LKLLHNHQDKA
+557 LKLLHNHQEKA
-568 RMVRLRNTWVPIDPR
+568 RMVRLRNNWIPVDPR
-583 TWDVGMDVSVNVAL
+583 VWDIGMDVSVNVAL

-603 ERMQMLSGIAVKQE
+603 EKMQMLSGISAKQE

-622 QGSTNPFVTNQQY
+622 QGATNPFVTNDQY
-635 HHTLTKM
+635 HHTLSKM
-642 TEMSGFKDA
+642 TELSGFKDVQ
-651 GSFWSNPR
+651 SFWSNPK

-664 PPEPPEPTA
+664 PPEPPEPTP

-717 VGMKTQEMENKYK
+717 VGLKTQEMENKYK
-730 TTIDMTEIKGNMD
+730 TSIDMTEIKGNME

-751 EAQQAQAQAQQ
+751 DAQARIQEQQ
-762 AQAEA
+762 MQM
-767 QQQAQQAQQ
+767 

-783 EMSPTNME
+783 EMSPTNIE
-791 APPEQGIPN
+791 QAPLEEGMPN

>member
-1 MALTEAEIRQETAEL
+1 MAQTDAEIRQQTAEL
-16 ESEQIRLAGD
+16 EKEQIRLAGD
-26 EPMDVSELEGIV
+26 TAMDVTELEGIV

-45 VDYIDLTEAPDRIV
+45 VDYIDLSESPDRIV
-59 AADYFNGSPF
+59 ASDYFNGRPF

-77 QVVSRDVRDTVA
+77 QVVSRDVRDTIA
-89 LMMPQIMRTFLG
+89 LMMPQIMRTFFG
-101 SQRVV
+101 TQRVV
-106 EYQPRFPEDVDGA
+106 EYQPRYPEDVPNA

-133 DNPEFFQTFYS
+133 DNPTSFQTFYS
-144 IIKDA
+144 IIKDS
-149 LVKRVGIAKVD
+149 LIKRVGIAKVD
-160 YERREEVEHE
+160 WERREEVEHE
-170 EYTGLDDSA
+170 EYTGLDDQA
-179 LQALMSDPDIEGSS
+179 LQALLSDPDIEGSS
-193 IESYPDPSYVPPPQQ
+193 IESYPDPDFVQPDTPPPTEGVSPTGEPQV
-208 NQQSQNPNNQN
+208 
-219 QQSQP
+219 QP
-224 PANDQNPYQEPSAPL
+224 QDME
-239 VGGSSPPEEIAQ
+239 V
-251 QQQQSVA
+251 
-258 PPMLH
+258 PMLH
-263 DVVIRRLTTEGSVTF
+263 DVVIRRLSVEGSVIF

-286 LIDRRAKSVEAATL
+286 LIDRRAKSVEDATI

-313 SMGYDFDEMLDLAGG
+313 SMGYNFDEMLDLAGD
-328 ADEFETNM
+328 ADEFDTNM
-336 EFLSRHPLGNYA
+336 EFLSRHPLGSYA
-348 TSDEGGEAN
+348 SSDEGGEAN

-364 AYAKVDFAGSGITGL
+364 AYAKVDFSGSGITSL

-415 GQSVADLT
+415 GNSVADLT

-449 WMVDGQ
+449 WLIEGQ

-464 KVGKIVRIRAAGAIG
+464 KVGKLVRTRSAGAIG
-479 ELNKTFNGREA
+479 ELNKSFNGKEA

-511 MGLNPEALQST
+511 MGLDPDALQST

-557 LKLLHNHQDKA
+557 LKLLHNHQEKA
-568 RMVRLRNTWVPIDPR
+568 RMVRLRNNWIPVDPR
-583 TWDVGMDVSVNVAL
+583 VWDIGMDVSVNVAL

-603 ERMQMLSGIAVKQE
+603 EKMQMLAGLSVKQE

-622 QGSTNPFVTNQQY
+622 QGATNPFVTNEQY
-635 HHTLTKM
+635 HHTLSKM
-642 TEMSGFKDA
+642 TELSGFKDVQ
-651 GSFWSNPR
+651 SFWSNPK

-664 PPEPPEPTA
+664 PPEPPEPTP

-717 VGMKTQEMENKYK
+717 VGLKTQEMENKYK
-730 TTIDMTEIKGNMD
+730 TSIDMTEIRGNME

-751 EAQQAQAQAQQ
+751 DAQARIQEQQ
-762 AQAEA
+762 MQM
-767 QQQAQQAQQ
+767 

-783 EMSPTNME
+783 EMSPTNIE
-791 APPEQGIPN
+791 QAPLEEGMPN

>member
-1 MALTEAEIRQETAEL
+1 MALTDSEVREQTAEL
-16 ESEQIRLAGD
+16 EKEQIRLAGD
-26 EPMDVSELEGIV
+26 TAMDVTELEGIV

-45 VDYIDLTEAPDRIV
+45 VDYIDLSEAPDRIT
-59 AADYFNGSPF
+59 ASDYFNGRPF

-77 QVVSRDVRDTVA
+77 QVVSRDVRDTIA
-89 LMMPQIMRTFLG
+89 LMMPQIMRTFFG
-101 SQRVV
+101 TQRVV
-106 EYQPRFPEDVDGA
+106 EYQPRYPEDVPNA

-133 DNPEFFQTFYS
+133 DNPTSFQTFYS
-144 IIKDA
+144 IIKDS
-149 LVKRVGIAKVD
+149 LIKRVGIAKVD
-160 YERREEVEHE
+160 WERREEVEHE
-170 EYTGLDDSA
+170 EYTGLDDQA
-179 LQALMSDPDIEGSS
+179 LQALLSDPDIEGSS
-193 IESYPDPSYVPPPQQ
+193 IESYPDPDFVAPDTPPPTEGVSPTGEPQV
-208 NQQSQNPNNQN
+208 
-219 QQSQP
+219 QP
-224 PANDQNPYQEPSAPL
+224 QDME
-239 VGGSSPPEEIAQ
+239 V
-251 QQQQSVA
+251 
-258 PPMLH
+258 PMLH
-263 DVVIRRLTTEGSVTF
+263 DVVIRRLSVEGSVIF

-286 LIDRRAKSVEAATL
+286 LIDRRAKSVEDATI

-313 SMGYDFDEMLDLAGG
+313 SMGYNFDEMLDLAGD
-328 ADEFETNM
+328 ADEFDTNM
-336 EFLSRHPLGNYA
+336 EFLSRHPLGSYA
-348 TSDEGGEAN
+348 SSDEGGEAN

-364 AYAKVDFAGSGITGL
+364 AYAKVDFSGSGITSL

-415 GQSVADLT
+415 GNSVADLT

-449 WMVDGQ
+449 WLIEGQ

-464 KVGKIVRIRAAGAIG
+464 KVGKLVRTRSAGAIG
-479 ELNKTFNGREA
+479 ELNKSFNGKEA

-511 MGLNPEALQST
+511 MGLDPDALQST

-557 LKLLHNHQDKA
+557 LKLLHNHQEKA
-568 RMVRLRNTWVPIDPR
+568 RMVRLRNSWIPIDPR
-583 TWDVGMDVSVNVAL
+583 VWDIGMDVSVNVAL

-603 ERMQMLSGIAVKQE
+603 EKMQMLAGLSVKQE

-622 QGSTNPFVTNQQY
+622 QGATNPFVTNEQY
-635 HHTLTKM
+635 HHTLSKM
-642 TEMSGFKDA
+642 TELSGFKDVQ
-651 GSFWSNPR
+651 SFWSNPK

-664 PPEPPEPTA
+664 PPEPPEPTP

-717 VGMKTQEMENKYK
+717 VGLKTQEMENKYK
-730 TTIDMTEIKGNMD
+730 TSIDMTEIKGNME

-751 EAQQAQAQAQQ
+751 DAQARIQEQQ
-762 AQAEA
+762 MQM
-767 QQQAQQAQQ
+767 

-783 EMSPTNME
+783 EMSPTNIE
-791 APPEQGIPN
+791 QAPLEEGMPN

>member
-1 MALTEAEIRQETAEL
+1 MALTDSEVREQTAEL
-16 ESEQIRLAGD
+16 EKEQIRLAGD
-26 EPMDVSELEGIV
+26 TAMDVTELEGIV

-45 VDYIDLTEAPDRIV
+45 VDYIDLSEAPDRIT
-59 AADYFNGSPF
+59 ASDYFNGRPF

-77 QVVSRDVRDTVA
+77 QVVSRDVRDTIA
-89 LMMPQIMRTFLG
+89 LMMPQIMRTFFG
-101 SQRVV
+101 TQRVV
-106 EYQPRFPEDVDGA
+106 EYQPRYPEDVPNA

-133 DNPEFFQTFYS
+133 DNPTSFQTFYS
-144 IIKDA
+144 IIKDS
-149 LVKRVGIAKVD
+149 LIKRVGIAKVD
-160 YERREEVEHE
+160 WERREEVEHE
-170 EYTGLDDSA
+170 EYTGLDDQA
-179 LQALMSDPDIEGSS
+179 LQALLSDPDIEGSS
-193 IESYPDPSYVPPPQQ
+193 IESYPDPDFVQPDTPPPTEGVSPTGEPQV
-208 NQQSQNPNNQN
+208 
-219 QQSQP
+219 QP
-224 PANDQNPYQEPSAPL
+224 QDME
-239 VGGSSPPEEIAQ
+239 V
-251 QQQQSVA
+251 
-258 PPMLH
+258 PMLH
-263 DVVIRRLTTEGSVTF
+263 DVVIRRLSVEGSVIF

-286 LIDRRAKSVEAATL
+286 LIDRRAKSVEDATI

-313 SMGYDFDEMLDLAGG
+313 SMGYNFDEMLDLAGD
-328 ADEFETNM
+328 ADEFDTNM
-336 EFLSRHPLGNYA
+336 EFLSRHPLGSYA
-348 TSDEGGEAN
+348 SSDEGGEAN

-364 AYAKVDFAGSGITGL
+364 AYAKVDFSGSGITSL

-415 GQSVADLT
+415 GNSVADLT

-449 WMVDGQ
+449 WLIEGQ

-464 KVGKIVRIRAAGAIG
+464 KVGKLVRTRSAGAIG
-479 ELNKTFNGREA
+479 ELNKSFNGKEA

-511 MGLNPEALQST
+511 MGLDPDALQST

-557 LKLLHNHQDKA
+557 LKLLHNHQEKA
-568 RMVRLRNTWVPIDPR
+568 RMVRLRNSWIPIDPR
-583 TWDVGMDVSVNVAL
+583 VWDIGMDVSVNVAL

-603 ERMQMLSGIAVKQE
+603 EKMQMLAGLSVKQE

-622 QGSTNPFVTNQQY
+622 QGDTNPFVTNEQY
-635 HHTLTKM
+635 HHTLSKM
-642 TEMSGFKDA
+642 TELSGFKDVQ
-651 GSFWSNPR
+651 SFWSNPK

-664 PPEPPEPTA
+664 PPEPPEPTP

-717 VGMKTQEMENKYK
+717 VGLKTQEMENKYK
-730 TTIDMTEIKGNMD
+730 TSIDMTEIKGNME

-751 EAQQAQAQAQQ
+751 DAQARIQEQQ
-762 AQAEA
+762 MQM
-767 QQQAQQAQQ
+767 

-783 EMSPTNME
+783 EMSPTNIE
-791 APPEQGIPN
+791 QAPLEEGMPN

>member
-1 MALTEAEIRQETAEL
+1 MAQTDAEIRQQTADMEA
-16 ESEQIRLAGD
+16 EQIRLAGD
-26 EPMDVSELEGIV
+26 TAMDVTELEGIV

-45 VDYIDLTEAPDRIV
+45 VDYIDLSESPDRIV
-59 AADYFNGSPF
+59 ASDYFNGRPF

-77 QVVSRDVRDTVA
+77 QVVSRDVRDTIA
-89 LMMPQIMRTFLG
+89 LMMPQIMRTFFG
-101 SQRVV
+101 TQRVV
-106 EYQPRFPEDVDGA
+106 EYQPRYPEDVPNA

-133 DNPEFFQTFYS
+133 DNPTSFQTFYS
-144 IIKDA
+144 IIKDS
-149 LVKRVGIAKVD
+149 LIKRIGIAKVD
-160 YERREEVEHE
+160 WERREEVEHE
-170 EYTGLDDSA
+170 EYTGLDDQA
-179 LQALMSDPDIEGSS
+179 LEALMSDPDIEGSS
-193 IESYPDPSYVPPPQQ
+193 IESYPDPDFVQPDTPPPDEGVSPTGEPQV
-208 NQQSQNPNNQN
+208 
-219 QQSQP
+219 QP
-224 PANDQNPYQEPSAPL
+224 QDME
-239 VGGSSPPEEIAQ
+239 V
-251 QQQQSVA
+251 
-258 PPMLH
+258 PMLH
-263 DVVIRRLTTEGSVTF
+263 DVVIRRLSVEGSVIF

-286 LIDRRAKSVEAATL
+286 LIDRRAKSVEEATI

-313 SMGYDFDEMLDLAGG
+313 SMGYDYDEMVDLSGD
-328 ADEFETNM
+328 ADEFDTNM
-336 EFLSRHPLGNYA
+336 EFLSRHPLGSYA
-348 TSDEGGEAN
+348 SSDEGGEAN

-364 AYAKVDFAGSGITGL
+364 AYAKVDFSGSGITSL
-379 RRFCCAGNHHQ
+379 RRFCCAGNHHK

-415 GQSVADLT
+415 GNSVADLT

-449 WMVDGQ
+449 WLIEGQ

-464 KVGKIVRIRAAGAIG
+464 KVGKLVRTRSAGAIG
-479 ELNKTFNGREA
+479 ELNKSFNGKEA

-511 MGLNPEALQST
+511 MGLDPDALQST

-557 LKLLHNHQDKA
+557 LKLLHNHQEKA
-568 RMVRLRNTWVPIDPR
+568 RMVRLRNSWIPIDPR
-583 TWDVGMDVSVNVAL
+583 VWDIGMDVSVNVAL

-603 ERMQMLSGIAVKQE
+603 EKMQMLSGISAKQE

-622 QGSTNPFVTNQQY
+622 QGATNPFVTNDQY
-635 HHTLTKM
+635 HHTLSKM
-642 TEMSGFKDA
+642 TELSGFKDVQ
-651 GSFWSNPR
+651 SFWSNPK

-664 PPEPPEPTA
+664 PPEPPEPTP

-717 VGMKTQEMENKYK
+717 VGLKTQEMENKYK
-730 TTIDMTEIKGNMD
+730 TSIDMTEIRGNME

-751 EAQQAQAQAQQ
+751 DAQARIQEQQ
-762 AQAEA
+762 MQM
-767 QQQAQQAQQ
+767 

-783 EMSPTNME
+783 EMSPTNIE
-791 APPEQGIPN
+791 QAPLEEGMPN

>member
-1 MALTEAEIRQETAEL
+1 MALTDSEVREQTAEL
-16 ESEQIRLAGD
+16 EKEQIRLAGD
-26 EPMDVSELEGIV
+26 TAMDVTELEGIV

-45 VDYIDLTEAPDRIV
+45 VDYIDLSEAPDRIT
-59 AADYFNGSPF
+59 ASDYFNGRPF

-77 QVVSRDVRDTVA
+77 QVVSRDVRDTIA
-89 LMMPQIMRTFLG
+89 LMMPQIMRTFFG
-101 SQRVV
+101 TQRVV
-106 EYQPRFPEDVDGA
+106 EYQPRYPEDVPNA

-133 DNPEFFQTFYS
+133 DNPTSFQTFYS
-144 IIKDA
+144 IIKDS
-149 LVKRVGIAKVD
+149 LIKRVGIAKVD
-160 YERREEVEHE
+160 WERREEVEHE
-170 EYTGLDDSA
+170 EYTGLDDQA
-179 LQALMSDPDIEGSS
+179 LQALLSDPDIEGSS
-193 IESYPDPSYVPPPQQ
+193 IESYPDPDFVAPDTPPPTEGVSPTGEPQV
-208 NQQSQNPNNQN
+208 
-219 QQSQP
+219 QP
-224 PANDQNPYQEPSAPL
+224 QDME
-239 VGGSSPPEEIAQ
+239 V
-251 QQQQSVA
+251 
-258 PPMLH
+258 PMLH
-263 DVVIRRLTTEGSVTF
+263 DVVIRRLSVEGSVIF

-286 LIDRRAKSVEAATL
+286 LIDRRAKSVEDATI

-313 SMGYDFDEMLDLAGG
+313 SMGYNFDEMLDLAGD
-328 ADEFETNM
+328 ADEFDTNM
-336 EFLSRHPLGNYA
+336 EFLSRHPLGSYA
-348 TSDEGGEAN
+348 SSDEGGEAN

-364 AYAKVDFAGSGITGL
+364 AYAKVDFSGSGITSL
-379 RRFCCAGNHHQ
+379 RRFCCAGNHHK

-415 GQSVADLT
+415 GNSVADLT

-449 WMVDGQ
+449 WLIEGQ

-464 KVGKIVRIRAAGAIG
+464 KVGKLVRTRSAGAIG
-479 ELNKTFNGREA
+479 ELNKSFNGKEA

-511 MGLNPEALQST
+511 MGLDPDALQST

-557 LKLLHNHQDKA
+557 LKLLHNHQEKA
-568 RMVRLRNTWVPIDPR
+568 RMVRLRNNWIPVDPR
-583 TWDVGMDVSVNVAL
+583 VWDIGMDVSVNVAL

-603 ERMQMLSGIAVKQE
+603 EKMQMLSGISAKQE

-622 QGSTNPFVTNQQY
+622 QGATNPFVTNDQY
-635 HHTLTKM
+635 HHTLSKM
-642 TEMSGFKDA
+642 TELSGFKDVQ
-651 GSFWSNPR
+651 SFWSNPK

-664 PPEPPEPTA
+664 PPEPPEPTP

-717 VGMKTQEMENKYK
+717 VGLKTQEMENKYK
-730 TTIDMTEIKGNMD
+730 TSIDMTEIKGNME

-751 EAQQAQAQAQQ
+751 DAQARIQEQQ
-762 AQAEA
+762 MQM
-767 QQQAQQAQQ
+767 

-783 EMSPTNME
+783 EMSPTNIE
-791 APPEQGIPN
+791 QAPLEEGMPN

>member
-1 MALTEAEIRQETAEL
+1 MALTDAEVRQQTAEL
-16 ESEQIRLAGD
+16 EAEQIRLAGD
-26 EPMDVSELEGIV
+26 TAMDITELEGIV
-38 AGLIDEA
+38 AGLIEEA
-45 VDYIDLTEAPDRIV
+45 VDYIDLSEAPDRIV
-59 AADYFNGSPF
+59 ASDYFNGKPF

-77 QVVSRDVRDTVA
+77 QVVSRDVRDTIA
-89 LMMPQIMRTFLG
+89 LMLPQIMRTFFG
-101 SQRVV
+101 TQRVV
-106 EYQPRFPEDVDGA
+106 EYQPRFPEDVPSS

-125 VNQVVLGT
+125 VNAVVLGA
-133 DNPEFFQTFYS
+133 DNPTSFQTFYS

-160 YERREEVEHE
+160 WERREEVEHE
-170 EYTGLDDSA
+170 EYTGLDDQA
-179 LQALMSDPDIEGSS
+179 LEALMSDPDIEGSS
-193 IESYPDPSYVPPPQQ
+193 LESYPDPSFKPPPAE
-208 NQQSQNPNNQN
+208 SVSPT
-219 QQSQP
+219 
-224 PANDQNPYQEPSAPL
+224 EAP
-239 VGGSSPPEEIAQ
+239 Q
-251 QQQQSVA
+251 QQQESMDA
-258 PPMLH
+258 PMLH
-263 DVVIRRLTTEGSVTF
+263 DVVIRRLSVEGSVVF
-278 EALPPEEF
+278 ESLPPEEF
-286 LIDRRAKSVEAATL
+286 LIDRRAKSVEDASI

-313 SMGYDFDEMLDLAGG
+313 SMGYDYDEMLDLAG
-328 ADEFETNM
+328 DDSEFDTNM
-336 EFLSRHPLGNYA
+336 EYLARHPLGSYA
-348 TSDEGGEAN
+348 DSDEGGEAN

-364 AYAKVDFAGSGITGL
+364 AYAKVDFGGSGITSL
-379 RRFCCAGNHHQ
+379 RKFCCAGNHHK

-449 WMVDGQ
+449 WLVEGQ

-464 KVGKIVRIRAAGAIG
+464 KVGKLVRTRSAGAIG
-479 ELNKTFNGREA
+479 ELNKSFNGKEA

-511 MGLNPEALQST
+511 MGLDPDALQST

-557 LKLLHNHQDKA
+557 LKLLHNHQEKA
-568 RMVRLRNTWVPIDPR
+568 RMVRLRNTWIPIDPR
-583 TWDVGMDVSVNVAL
+583 VWDIGMDVSVNVAL

-603 ERMQMLSGIAVKQE
+603 ERMQMLAGLAVKQE

-635 HHTLTKM
+635 HHTLSKM
-642 TEMSGFKDA
+642 TELSGFKDVQ
-651 GSFWSNPR
+651 SFWSNPK
-659 DFQPP
+659 DFKPP
-664 PPEPPEPTA
+664 PPEEPEPTA

-678 TAQADKVRADIELDK
+678 QAQADKVRADIELDK

-717 VGMKTQEMENKYK
+717 VGMKQKEMENKYK
-730 TTIDMTEIKGNMD
+730 TTIDMTEIRGNME

-751 EAQQAQAQAQQ
+751 EAQQRAQEQQ
-762 AQAEA
+762 MA
-767 QQQAQQAQQ
+767 QQQMM

-791 APPEQGIPN
+791 QVPEEGMTN

>member
-1 MALTEAEIRQETAEL
+1 MAQTDAEIRQQTADMEA
-16 ESEQIRLAGD
+16 EQIRLAGD
-26 EPMDVSELEGIV
+26 TAMDVTELEGIV

-45 VDYIDLTEAPDRIV
+45 VDYIDLSESPDRIV
-59 AADYFNGSPF
+59 ASDYFNGRPF

-77 QVVSRDVRDTVA
+77 QVVSRDVRDTIA
-89 LMMPQIMRTFLG
+89 LMMPQIMRTFFG
-101 SQRVV
+101 TQRVV
-106 EYQPRFPEDVDGA
+106 EYQPRYPEDVPNA

-133 DNPEFFQTFYS
+133 DNPTSFQTFYS
-144 IIKDA
+144 IIKDS
-149 LVKRVGIAKVD
+149 LIKRIGIAKVD
-160 YERREEVEHE
+160 WERREEVEHE
-170 EYTGLDDSA
+170 EYTGLDDQA
-179 LQALMSDPDIEGSS
+179 LEALMSDPDIEGSS
-193 IESYPDPSYVPPPQQ
+193 IESYPDPDFVQPDTPPPDEGVSPTGEPQV
-208 NQQSQNPNNQN
+208 
-219 QQSQP
+219 QP
-224 PANDQNPYQEPSAPL
+224 QDME
-239 VGGSSPPEEIAQ
+239 V
-251 QQQQSVA
+251 
-258 PPMLH
+258 PMLH
-263 DVVIRRLTTEGSVTF
+263 DVVIRRLSVEGSVIF

-286 LIDRRAKSVEAATL
+286 LIDRRAKSVEEATI

-313 SMGYDFDEMLDLAGG
+313 SMGYDYDEMVDLSGD
-328 ADEFETNM
+328 ADEFDTNM
-336 EFLSRHPLGNYA
+336 EFLSRHPLGSYA
-348 TSDEGGEAN
+348 SSDEGGEAN

-364 AYAKVDFAGSGITGL
+364 AYAKVDFSGSGITSL
-379 RRFCCAGNHHQ
+379 RRFCCAGNHHK

-415 GQSVADLT
+415 GNSVADLT

-449 WMVDGQ
+449 WLIEGQ

-464 KVGKIVRIRAAGAIG
+464 KVGKLVRTRSAGAIG
-479 ELNKTFNGREA
+479 ELNKSFNGKEA

-511 MGLNPEALQST
+511 MGLDPDALQST

-557 LKLLHNHQDKA
+557 LKLLHNHQEKA
-568 RMVRLRNTWVPIDPR
+568 RMVRLRNNWIPVDPR
-583 TWDVGMDVSVNVAL
+583 VWDIGMDVSVNVAL

-603 ERMQMLSGIAVKQE
+603 EKMQMLSGISAKQE

-622 QGSTNPFVTNQQY
+622 QGATNPFVTNDQY
-635 HHTLTKM
+635 HHTLSKM
-642 TEMSGFKDA
+642 TELSGFKDVQ
-651 GSFWSNPR
+651 SFWSNPK

-664 PPEPPEPTA
+664 PPEPPEPTP

-717 VGMKTQEMENKYK
+717 VGLKTQEMENKYK
-730 TTIDMTEIKGNMD
+730 TSIDMTEIRGNME

-751 EAQQAQAQAQQ
+751 DAQARIQEQQ
-762 AQAEA
+762 MQM
-767 QQQAQQAQQ
+767 

-783 EMSPTNME
+783 EMSPTNIE
-791 APPEQGIPN
+791 QAPLEEGMPN

>member
-1 MALTEAEIRQETAEL
+1 LALTDAEVRQQTAEL
-16 ESEQIRLAGD
+16 EKEQIRLAGD
-26 EPMDVSELEGIV
+26 TAMDVTELESIV
-38 AGLIDEA
+38 AGLIEEA
-45 VDYIDLTEAPDRIV
+45 VDYIDLSEAPDRIK
-59 AADYFNGSPF
+59 ASDYFNGSPF

-89 LMMPQIMRTFLG
+89 LMLPQIMRTFFG

-106 EYQPRFPEDVDGA
+106 EYQPRQPEDVPNS

-133 DNPEFFQTFYS
+133 DNPTAFQTFYS

-160 YERREEVEHE
+160 WERREEVEHE
-170 EYTGLDDSA
+170 EYTGLDDQA
-179 LQALMSDPDIEGSS
+179 LQALLSDPDIEGSS
-193 IESYPDPSYVPPPQQ
+193 IESYPDPDFVQPDVPETERLSPSGQPMPPQDMEVPQ
-208 NQQSQNPNNQN
+208 
-219 QQSQP
+219 
-224 PANDQNPYQEPSAPL
+224 
-239 VGGSSPPEEIAQ
+239 
-251 QQQQSVA
+251 
-258 PPMLH
+258 LH
-263 DVVIRRLTTEGSVTF
+263 DIVIRRLSVEGSVTF

-286 LIDRRAKSVEAATL
+286 LIDRRAKSVEDATI
-300 VAHRRYLTVSELV
+300 VAHRRYLSVSELV
-313 SMGYDFDEMLDLAGG
+313 SMGYDYDEMLDLAGD
-328 ADEFETNM
+328 ADEFDTNM
-336 EFLSRHPLGNYA
+336 EFLARHPLGTYSS
-348 TSDEGGEAN
+348 SDEGGEAN

-364 AYAKVDFAGSGITGL
+364 AYAKVDFSGSGITSL
-379 RRFCCAGNHHQ
+379 RRFCCAGNHHK

-415 GQSVADLT
+415 GNSVADLT

-449 WMVDGQ
+449 WLIEGQ

-464 KVGKIVRIRAAGAIG
+464 KVGKIVRTRSAGAIG
-479 ELNKTFNGREA
+479 ELNKSFNGREA

-511 MGLNPEALQST
+511 MGLDPEALQST

-557 LKLLHNHQDKA
+557 LKLLHNHQEKA
-568 RMVRLRNTWVPIDPR
+568 RMVRLRNQWIPIDPKV
-583 TWDVGMDVSVNVAL
+583 WDIGMDVEVNVAL

-603 ERMQMLSGIAVKQE
+603 EKMQMLAGISAKQE
-617 KILQE
+617 KILTE
-622 QGSTNPFVTNQQY
+622 QGSTNPFVNNQQY
-635 HHTLTKM
+635 HHTLSKM
-642 TEMSGFKDA
+642 TEMSGFKDVQ
-651 GSFWSNPR
+651 SFWSNPK

-664 PPEPPEPTA
+664 PPEPPEPTP

-717 VGMKTQEMENKYK
+717 VGIKTQEMENKYK
-730 TTIDMTEIKGNMD
+730 TTIDMTEIKGNME

-751 EAQQAQAQAQQ
+751 DAQARIQEQQ
-762 AQAEA
+762 IA
-767 QQQAQQAQQ
+767 Q
-776 QQMQLPQ
+776 QQMQQMNLPQ
-783 EMSPTNME
+783 EMSPTNMDE
-791 APPEQGIPN
+791 VPLEEGMPN

>member
-1 MALTEAEIRQETAEL
+1 MAQTDAEIRQQTADMEA
-16 ESEQIRLAGD
+16 EQIRLAGD
-26 EPMDVSELEGIV
+26 TAMDVTELEGIV

-45 VDYIDLTEAPDRIV
+45 VDYIDLSEAPDRIT
-59 AADYFNGSPF
+59 ASDYFNGRPF

-77 QVVSRDVRDTVA
+77 QVVSRDVRDTIA
-89 LMMPQIMRTFLG
+89 LMMPQIMRTFFG
-101 SQRVV
+101 TQRVV
-106 EYQPRFPEDVDGA
+106 EYQPRYPEDVPNA

-133 DNPEFFQTFYS
+133 DNPTSFQTFYS
-144 IIKDA
+144 IIKDS
-149 LVKRVGIAKVD
+149 LIKRIGIAKVD
-160 YERREEVEHE
+160 WERREEVEHE
-170 EYTGLDDSA
+170 EYTGLDDQA
-179 LQALMSDPDIEGSS
+179 LEALMSDPDIEGSS
-193 IESYPDPSYVPPPQQ
+193 IESYPDPDFVQPDTPPPDEGVSPTGEPQV
-208 NQQSQNPNNQN
+208 
-219 QQSQP
+219 QP
-224 PANDQNPYQEPSAPL
+224 QDME
-239 VGGSSPPEEIAQ
+239 V
-251 QQQQSVA
+251 
-258 PPMLH
+258 PMLH
-263 DVVIRRLTTEGSVTF
+263 DVVIRRLSVEGSVIF

-286 LIDRRAKSVEAATL
+286 LIDRRAKSVEEATI

-313 SMGYDFDEMLDLAGG
+313 SMGYDYDEMVDLSGD
-328 ADEFETNM
+328 ADEFDTNM
-336 EFLSRHPLGNYA
+336 EFLSRHPLGSYA
-348 TSDEGGEAN
+348 SSDEGGEAN

-364 AYAKVDFAGSGITGL
+364 AYAKVDFSGSGITSL
-379 RRFCCAGNHHQ
+379 RRFCCAGNHHK

-415 GQSVADLT
+415 GNSVADLT

-449 WMVDGQ
+449 WLIEGQ

-464 KVGKIVRIRAAGAIG
+464 KVGKLVRTRSAGAIG
-479 ELNKTFNGREA
+479 ELNKSFNGKEA

-511 MGLNPEALQST
+511 MGLDPDALQST

-557 LKLLHNHQDKA
+557 LKLLHNHQEKA
-568 RMVRLRNTWVPIDPR
+568 RMVRLRNNWIPVDPR
-583 TWDVGMDVSVNVAL
+583 VWDIGMDVSVNVAL

-603 ERMQMLSGIAVKQE
+603 EKMQMLAGISVKQE

-622 QGSTNPFVTNQQY
+622 QGATNPFVTNDQY
-635 HHTLTKM
+635 HHTLSKM
-642 TEMSGFKDA
+642 TELSGFKDVQ
-651 GSFWSNPR
+651 SFWSNPK

-664 PPEPPEPTA
+664 PPEPPEPTP

-717 VGMKTQEMENKYK
+717 VGLKTQEMENKYK
-730 TTIDMTEIKGNMD
+730 TSIDMTEIKGNME

-751 EAQQAQAQAQQ
+751 DAQARIQEQQ
-762 AQAEA
+762 MQM
-767 QQQAQQAQQ
+767 

-783 EMSPTNME
+783 EMSPTNIE
-791 APPEQGIPN
+791 QAPLEEGMPN

>member
-1 MALTEAEIRQETAEL
+1 MALTDAEVREQTAEL
-16 ESEQIRLAGD
+16 EAEQIRLAGD
-26 EPMDVSELEGIV
+26 TAMDITELEGIV
-38 AGLIDEA
+38 AGLIEEA
-45 VDYIDLTEAPDRIV
+45 VDYIDLSEAPDRIV
-59 AADYFNGSPF
+59 ASDYFNGRPF

-77 QVVSRDVRDTVA
+77 QVVSRDVRDTIA
-89 LMMPQIMRTFLG
+89 LMLPQIMRTFFG
-101 SQRVV
+101 TQRVV
-106 EYQPRFPEDVDGA
+106 EYQPRFPEDVPNS

-125 VNQVVLGT
+125 VNQVVLGA
-133 DNPEFFQTFYS
+133 DNPTSFQTFYS

-160 YERREEVEHE
+160 WERREEVEHE
-170 EYTGLDDSA
+170 EYTGLDDQA

-193 IESYPDPSYVPPPQQ
+193 IESYPDPNFVPPEQPSTGVDSPAEAGQAQPQNMEVPQ
-208 NQQSQNPNNQN
+208 
-219 QQSQP
+219 
-224 PANDQNPYQEPSAPL
+224 
-239 VGGSSPPEEIAQ
+239 
-251 QQQQSVA
+251 
-258 PPMLH
+258 LH
-263 DVVIRRLTTEGSVTF
+263 DVVIRRLSVEGSVVF
-278 EALPPEEF
+278 DALPPEEF
-286 LIDRRAKSVEAATL
+286 LIDRRAKSVEDASI
-300 VAHRRYLTVSELV
+300 VAHRRYLTVSELT
-313 SMGYDFDEMLDLAGG
+313 SMGYDYDEMLALAGDD
-328 ADEFETNM
+328 DEFQTNM
-336 EFLSRHPLGNYA
+336 EYLSRHPLGSYSD
-348 TSDEGGEAN
+348 TDEGGEAN

-364 AYAKVDFAGSGITGL
+364 AYAKVDFSGSGITSL
-379 RRFCCAGNHHQ
+379 RRFCCAGNHHK

-397 NDIPFV
+397 ADIPFV

-415 GQSVADLT
+415 GASVTDLT

-437 LDSLAKSIHPDT
+437 LDSLAKAIHPDT
-449 WMVDGQ
+449 AIIEGQ

-464 KVGKIVRIRAAGAIG
+464 KVGKLIRTRSAGVIQ
-479 ELNKTFNGREA
+479 ELNKSFNGKEA

-511 MGLNPEALQST
+511 MGLDPDALQST

-557 LKLLHNHQDKA
+557 LKLLHNHQEKA
-568 RMVRLRNTWVPIDPR
+568 RMVRLRNTWIPIDPR
-583 TWDVGMDVSVNVAL
+583 SWDIGMDVSVNVAL

-603 ERMQMLSGIAVKQE
+603 ERMQMLAGLAVKQE

-622 QGSTNPFVTNQQY
+622 QGSTNPFVTNEQY
-635 HHTLTKM
+635 HHTLSKM
-642 TEMSGFKDA
+642 TELSGFKDTQ
-651 GSFWSNPR
+651 SFWSNPK

-664 PPEPPEPTA
+664 PPEEPEPTA

-678 TAQADKVRADIELDK
+678 QAQADKVRADIELDK

-717 VGMKTQEMENKYK
+717 VGMKQKEMENKYK
-730 TTIDMTEIKGNMD
+730 TTIDMTEIKGNME

-751 EAQQAQAQAQQ
+751 EAQQRAQEQQ
-762 AQAEA
+762 MA
-767 QQQAQQAQQ
+767 QQQMM

-791 APPEQGIPN
+791 QVPEEGMAN

>member
-1 MALTEAEIRQETAEL
+1 MALTDAEIRQQTADL
-16 ESEQIRLAGD
+16 EAEQIRLAGD
-26 EPMDVSELEGIV
+26 TAMDVTELEGIV
-38 AGLIDEA
+38 AGLIEEA
-45 VDYIDLTEAPDRIV
+45 VDYIDLSEAPDRIQ
-59 AADYFNGSPF
+59 ASNYFNGSPF

-89 LMMPQIMRTFLG
+89 LMLPQIMRTFFG

-106 EYQPRFPEDVDGA
+106 EYQPRYPEDVQNA

-125 VNQVVLGT
+125 VNQVILGT
-133 DNPEFFQTFYS
+133 DNPNAFQTFYS

-160 YERREEVEHE
+160 FERREEVEHE
-170 EYTGLDDSA
+170 EYTGLDDQA

-193 IESYPDPSYVPPPQQ
+193 IESYPDPDYVQPDTPPPTDGNSPTGEPQPQPQ
-208 NQQSQNPNNQN
+208 NM
-219 QQSQP
+219 
-224 PANDQNPYQEPSAPL
+224 EVPL
-239 VGGSSPPEEIAQ
+239 
-251 QQQQSVA
+251 
-258 PPMLH
+258 LH
-263 DVVIRRLTTEGSVTF
+263 DVVIRRLSVEGSVTF

-286 LIDRRAKSVEAATL
+286 LIDRRAKSVEDATI

-313 SMGYDFDEMLDLAGG
+313 SMGYDFDEMLDLAGD
-328 ADEFETNM
+328 ADEFDTNM
-336 EFLSRHPLGNYA
+336 EFLSRHPLGNHA
-348 TSDEGGEAN
+348 SSDEGGEAN

-364 AYAKVDFAGSGITGL
+364 AYAKVDFGGSGITSL
-379 RRFCCAGNHHQ
+379 RRFCCAGSHHK

-397 NDIPFV
+397 NDMPFV
-403 VFSGYPE
+403 VFNGYPE

-415 GQSVADLT
+415 GNSVADLT

-449 WMVDGQ
+449 WLVEGQ

-464 KVGKIVRIRAAGAIG
+464 KVGKIVRTRSAGAIG
-479 ELNKTFNGREA
+479 ELNKSFNGREA

-557 LKLLHNHQDKA
+557 LKLLHNHQEKA
-568 RMVRLRNTWVPIDPR
+568 RMVRLRNNWIPIDPR
-583 TWDVGMDVSVNVAL
+583 VWDIGMDVSVNVAL

-603 ERMQMLSGIAVKQE
+603 ERMQMLAGIAVKQE
-617 KILQE
+617 KILGE
-622 QGSTNPFVTNQQY
+622 QGSTNPFVNNQQY
-635 HHTLTKM
+635 HHTLSKM
-642 TEMSGFKDA
+642 TEMSGFKDVQ
-651 GSFWSNPR
+651 SFWSNPK

-678 TAQADKVRADIELDK
+678 QAQADKVRADIELDK

-730 TTIDMTEIKGNMD
+730 TTIDMTEIKGNME

-751 EAQQAQAQAQQ
+751 EASGM
-762 AQAEA
+762 
-767 QQQAQQAQQ
+767 QQQEIEQRAEQLHQQMMQKQQ
-776 QQMQLPQ
+776 MQQMQLPQ
-783 EMSPTNME
+783 GMSPTNLDQV
-791 APPEQGIPN
+791 PEEGMPN

>member
-1 MALTEAEIRQETAEL
+1 MALTDSEVREQTAEL
-16 ESEQIRLAGD
+16 EKEQIRLAGD
-26 EPMDVSELEGIV
+26 TAMDVTELEGIV

-45 VDYIDLTEAPDRIV
+45 VDYIDLSEAPDRIT
-59 AADYFNGSPF
+59 ASDYFNGRPF

-77 QVVSRDVRDTVA
+77 QVVSRDVRDTIA
-89 LMMPQIMRTFLG
+89 LMMPQIMRTFFG
-101 SQRVV
+101 TQRVV
-106 EYQPRFPEDVDGA
+106 EYQPRYPEDVPNA

-133 DNPEFFQTFYS
+133 DNPTSFQTFYS
-144 IIKDA
+144 IIKDS
-149 LVKRVGIAKVD
+149 LIKRVGIAKVD
-160 YERREEVEHE
+160 WERREEVEHE
-170 EYTGLDDSA
+170 EYTGLDDQA
-179 LQALMSDPDIEGSS
+179 LQALLSDPDIEGSS
-193 IESYPDPSYVPPPQQ
+193 IESYPDPDFVQPDTPPPTEGVSPTGEPQV
-208 NQQSQNPNNQN
+208 
-219 QQSQP
+219 QP
-224 PANDQNPYQEPSAPL
+224 QDME
-239 VGGSSPPEEIAQ
+239 V
-251 QQQQSVA
+251 
-258 PPMLH
+258 PMLH
-263 DVVIRRLTTEGSVTF
+263 DVVIRRLSVEGSVIF

-286 LIDRRAKSVEAATL
+286 LIDRRAKSVEEATI

-313 SMGYDFDEMLDLAGG
+313 SMGYDYDEMVDLSGD
-328 ADEFETNM
+328 ADEFDTNM
-336 EFLSRHPLGNYA
+336 EFLSRHPLGSYA
-348 TSDEGGEAN
+348 SSDEGGEAN

-364 AYAKVDFAGSGITGL
+364 AYAKVDFSGSGITSL

-415 GQSVADLT
+415 GNSVADLT

-437 LDSLAKSIHPDT
+437 LDSLAKAIHPDT
-449 WMVDGQ
+449 AIIEGQ

-464 KVGKIVRIRAAGAIG
+464 KVGKLIRMRSAGAVQ
-479 ELNKTFNGREA
+479 ELNKSFNGKEA

-511 MGLNPEALQST
+511 MGLDPDALQST

-557 LKLLHNHQDKA
+557 LKLLHNHQEKA
-568 RMVRLRNTWVPIDPR
+568 RMVRLRNSWIPIDPR
-583 TWDVGMDVSVNVAL
+583 VWDIGMDVSVNVAL

-603 ERMQMLSGIAVKQE
+603 EKMQMLAGISVKQE

-622 QGSTNPFVTNQQY
+622 QGATNPFVTNEQY
-635 HHTLTKM
+635 HHTLSKM
-642 TEMSGFKDA
+642 TELSGFKDVQ
-651 GSFWSNPR
+651 SFWSNPK

-664 PPEPPEPTA
+664 PPEPPEPTP

-717 VGMKTQEMENKYK
+717 VGLKTQEMENKYK
-730 TTIDMTEIKGNMD
+730 TSIDMTEIKGNME

-751 EAQQAQAQAQQ
+751 DAQARIQEQQ
-762 AQAEA
+762 MQM
-767 QQQAQQAQQ
+767 

-783 EMSPTNME
+783 EMSPTNIE
-791 APPEQGIPN
+791 QAPLEEGMPN

>member
-1 MALTEAEIRQETAEL
+1 MALTDAEVRQQTAEL
-16 ESEQIRLAGD
+16 EAEQIRLAGD
-26 EPMDVSELEGIV
+26 TAMDITELEGIV
-38 AGLIDEA
+38 AGLIEEA
-45 VDYIDLTEAPDRIV
+45 VDYIDLSEAPDRIV
-59 AADYFNGSPF
+59 ASDYFNGKPF

-77 QVVSRDVRDTVA
+77 QVVSRDVRDTIA
-89 LMMPQIMRTFLG
+89 LMLPQIMRTFFG
-101 SQRVV
+101 TQRVV
-106 EYQPRFPEDVDGA
+106 EYQPRYPEDVPSS

-125 VNQVVLGT
+125 VNAVVLGA
-133 DNPEFFQTFYS
+133 DNPTSFQTFYS

-160 YERREEVEHE
+160 WERREEVEHE
-170 EYTGLDDSA
+170 EYTGLDDQA
-179 LQALMSDPDIEGSS
+179 LEALMSDPDIEGSS
-193 IESYPDPSYVPPPQQ
+193 LESYPDPSFKPPPAE
-208 NQQSQNPNNQN
+208 SVSPT
-219 QQSQP
+219 
-224 PANDQNPYQEPSAPL
+224 EAP
-239 VGGSSPPEEIAQ
+239 Q
-251 QQQQSVA
+251 QQQESMDA
-258 PPMLH
+258 PMLH
-263 DVVIRRLTTEGSVTF
+263 DVVIRRLSVEGSVVF
-278 EALPPEEF
+278 ESLPPEEF
-286 LIDRRAKSVEAATL
+286 LIDRRAKSVEEASI

-313 SMGYDFDEMLDLAGG
+313 SMGYDFDEMLDLAG
-328 ADEFETNM
+328 DDSEFDTNM
-336 EFLSRHPLGNYA
+336 EYLARHPLGSYA
-348 TSDEGGEAN
+348 DSDEGGEAN

-364 AYAKVDFAGSGITGL
+364 AYAKVDFGGSGITSL
-379 RRFCCAGNHHQ
+379 RKFCCAGNHHK

-449 WMVDGQ
+449 WLVEGQ

-464 KVGKIVRIRAAGAIG
+464 KVGKLVRTRSAGAIG
-479 ELNKTFNGREA
+479 ELNKSFNGKEA

-511 MGLNPEALQST
+511 MGLDPDALQST

-557 LKLLHNHQDKA
+557 LKLLHNHQEKA
-568 RMVRLRNTWVPIDPR
+568 RMVRLRNTWIPIDPR
-583 TWDVGMDVSVNVAL
+583 VWDIGMDVSVNVAL

-603 ERMQMLSGIAVKQE
+603 ERMQMLAGLAVKQE

-622 QGSTNPFVTNQQY
+622 QGSTNPFVTNGQY
-635 HHTLTKM
+635 HHTLSKM
-642 TEMSGFKDA
+642 TELSGFKDVQ
-651 GSFWSNPR
+651 SFWSNPK
-659 DFQPP
+659 DFKPP
-664 PPEPPEPTA
+664 PPEEPEPTA

-678 TAQADKVRADIELDK
+678 QAQADKVRADIELDK

-717 VGMKTQEMENKYK
+717 VGMKQKEMENKYK
-730 TTIDMTEIKGNMD
+730 TTIDMTEIRGNME

-751 EAQQAQAQAQQ
+751 EAQQRAQEQQ
-762 AQAEA
+762 MA
-767 QQQAQQAQQ
+767 QQQMM

-791 APPEQGIPN
+791 QVPEEGMTN

>member
-1 MALTEAEIRQETAEL
+1 MALTDSEVREQTAEL
-16 ESEQIRLAGD
+16 EKEQIRLAGD
-26 EPMDVSELEGIV
+26 TAMDVTELEGIV

-45 VDYIDLTEAPDRIV
+45 VDYIDLSEAPDRIT
-59 AADYFNGSPF
+59 ASDYFNGRPF

-77 QVVSRDVRDTVA
+77 QVVSRDVRDTIA
-89 LMMPQIMRTFLG
+89 LMMPQIMRTFFG
-101 SQRVV
+101 TQRVV
-106 EYQPRFPEDVDGA
+106 EYQPRYPEDVPNA

-133 DNPEFFQTFYS
+133 DNPTSFQTFYS
-144 IIKDA
+144 IIKDS
-149 LVKRVGIAKVD
+149 LIKRVGIAKVD
-160 YERREEVEHE
+160 WERREEVEHE
-170 EYTGLDDSA
+170 EYTGLDDQA
-179 LQALMSDPDIEGSS
+179 LQALLSDPDIEGSS
-193 IESYPDPSYVPPPQQ
+193 IESYPDPDFVAPDTPPPTEGVSPTGEPQV
-208 NQQSQNPNNQN
+208 
-219 QQSQP
+219 QP
-224 PANDQNPYQEPSAPL
+224 QDME
-239 VGGSSPPEEIAQ
+239 V
-251 QQQQSVA
+251 
-258 PPMLH
+258 PMLH
-263 DVVIRRLTTEGSVTF
+263 DVVIRRLSVEGSVIF

-286 LIDRRAKSVEAATL
+286 LIDRRAKSVEDATI

-313 SMGYDFDEMLDLAGG
+313 SMGYNFDEMLDLAGD
-328 ADEFETNM
+328 ADEFDTNM
-336 EFLSRHPLGNYA
+336 EFLSRHPLGSYA
-348 TSDEGGEAN
+348 SSDEGGEAN

-364 AYAKVDFAGSGITGL
+364 AYAKVDFSGSGITSL

-415 GQSVADLT
+415 GNSVADLT

-437 LDSLAKSIHPDT
+437 LDSLAKAIHPDT
-449 WMVDGQ
+449 AIIEGQ

-464 KVGKIVRIRAAGAIG
+464 KVGKLIRMRSAGAVQ
-479 ELNKTFNGREA
+479 ELNKSFNGKEA

-511 MGLNPEALQST
+511 MGLDPDALQST

-557 LKLLHNHQDKA
+557 LKLLHNHQEKA
-568 RMVRLRNTWVPIDPR
+568 RMVRLRNSWIPIDPR
-583 TWDVGMDVSVNVAL
+583 VWDIGMDVSVNVAL

-603 ERMQMLSGIAVKQE
+603 EKMQMLSGISAKQE

-622 QGSTNPFVTNQQY
+622 QGATNPFVTNDQY
-635 HHTLTKM
+635 HHTLSKM
-642 TEMSGFKDA
+642 TELSGFKDVQ
-651 GSFWSNPR
+651 SFWSNPK

-664 PPEPPEPTA
+664 PPEPPEPTP

-717 VGMKTQEMENKYK
+717 VGLKTQEMENKYK
-730 TTIDMTEIKGNMD
+730 TSIDMTEIRGNME

-751 EAQQAQAQAQQ
+751 DAQARIQEQQ
-762 AQAEA
+762 MQM
-767 QQQAQQAQQ
+767 

-783 EMSPTNME
+783 EMSPTNIE
-791 APPEQGIPN
+791 QAPLEEGMPN

>member
-1 MALTEAEIRQETAEL
+1 MALTDAEIRQQTADL
-16 ESEQIRLAGD
+16 EAEQIRLAGD
-26 EPMDVSELEGIV
+26 TAMDVTELEGVV
-38 AGLIDEA
+38 AGLIEEA
-45 VDYIDLTEAPDRIV
+45 VDYIDLSEAPDRIQ
-59 AADYFNGSPF
+59 ASNYFNGSPF

-89 LMMPQIMRTFLG
+89 LMLPQIMRTFFG

-106 EYQPRFPEDVDGA
+106 EYQPRYPEDVQNA

-125 VNQVVLGT
+125 VNQVILGT
-133 DNPEFFQTFYS
+133 DNPNAFQTFYS

-160 YERREEVEHE
+160 FERREEVEHE
-170 EYTGLDDSA
+170 EYTGLDDQA

-193 IESYPDPSYVPPPQQ
+193 IESYPDPDYVQPDTPPPIEGNSPTGEPLPQQQ
-208 NQQSQNPNNQN
+208 NM
-219 QQSQP
+219 
-224 PANDQNPYQEPSAPL
+224 EVPL
-239 VGGSSPPEEIAQ
+239 
-251 QQQQSVA
+251 
-258 PPMLH
+258 LH
-263 DVVIRRLTTEGSVTF
+263 DVVIRRLSVEGSVTF

-286 LIDRRAKSVEAATL
+286 LIDRRAKSVEDATI

-313 SMGYDFDEMLDLAGG
+313 SMGYDFDTMLDLAGD
-328 ADEFETNM
+328 ADEFDTNM
-336 EFLSRHPLGNYA
+336 EFLSRHPLGNHA
-348 TSDEGGEAN
+348 SSDEGGEAN

-364 AYAKVDFAGSGITGL
+364 AYAKVDFGGSGITSL
-379 RRFCCAGNHHQ
+379 RRFCCAGSHHK

-397 NDIPFV
+397 NDMPFV
-403 VFSGYPE
+403 VFNGYPE

-449 WMVDGQ
+449 WLVEGQ

-464 KVGKIVRIRAAGAIG
+464 KVGKIVRTRSAGAIG
-479 ELNKTFNGREA
+479 ELNKSFNGREA

-557 LKLLHNHQDKA
+557 LKLLHNHQEKA
-568 RMVRLRNTWVPIDPR
+568 RMVRLRNNWIPIDPKV
-583 TWDVGMDVSVNVAL
+583 WDIGMDVSVNVAL

-603 ERMQMLSGIAVKQE
+603 ERMQMLAGIAVKQE
-617 KILQE
+617 KIIGE
-622 QGSTNPFVTNQQY
+622 QGSTNPFVNNQQY
-635 HHTLTKM
+635 HHTLSKM
-642 TEMSGFKDA
+642 TEMSGFKDVQ
-651 GSFWSNPR
+651 SFWSNPK
-659 DFQPP
+659 DFKPP

-730 TTIDMTEIKGNMD
+730 TTIDMTEIKGNME

-751 EAQQAQAQAQQ
+751 EASGM
-762 AQAEA
+762 
-767 QQQAQQAQQ
+767 QQQEIEQRAEQLHQQMMEKQQ
-776 QQMQLPQ
+776 MQQMQLPQ
-783 EMSPTNME
+783 EMSPTNLDQV
-791 APPEQGIPN
+791 PEEGMPN